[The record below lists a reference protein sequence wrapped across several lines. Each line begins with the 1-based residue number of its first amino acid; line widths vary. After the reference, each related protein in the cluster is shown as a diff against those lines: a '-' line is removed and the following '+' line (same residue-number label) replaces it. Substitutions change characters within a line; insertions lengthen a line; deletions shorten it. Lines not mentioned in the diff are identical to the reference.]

1 MSEELR
7 IEVDVKA
14 NDDSAKKTLDGLIK
28 EYTNKPLEFQV
39 KLGKFDISGISSSI
53 ARLTSDLNKLTN
65 IEFNGLN
72 KLETNLKN
80 INKLMSQQNKISN
93 NGVDVKSNAENGV
106 KRLVGDQKES
116 LKYLEELDQINKEMD
131 NMLSQYN
138 KNNEKAFKEF
148 AKKNE
153 DSLQYIDLLKNS
165 SSDKAFRNVIKYKE
179 QLDKLQKE
187 FSSLGVQAV
196 GQVSKVFE
204 LDSGEMGRRT
214 YNGGYEDIIGQS
226 SERFERAV
234 AEARKLSSKISTAK
248 SNLKKNLD
256 KISDDERDI
265 INHIEKLNK
274 NLIPV
279 ESAENHAI
287 ESQLKKMLE
296 NYLSLD
302 DLKDLDLN
310 IPNDLFIAYERFIN
324 NFKEIK
330 QEYKSVFG
338 ADEDFIKLNAF
349 DGVQNVIDNLDKATN
364 SINLDNLR
372 EKLTSAFDIDEKVIA
387 NIEKIENALKQLNNM
402 SELTQ
407 KSLFSEGVFKTGE
420 QLNLESKIKEYLNL
434 DKQINDAL
442 TKLSKAELNRSDD
455 VVASLNKEIDLLR
468 QKQALTTL
476 DLRSNG
482 GFNDEIREQIR
493 LQEELNKA
501 ISQTQ
506 QAEYKNSFIDKLHQ
520 EAKKANEEFDEIRK
534 QQEKI
539 SSFEMPEVFDTKGIK
554 SYVDYLDSAADGI
567 KRILTQ
573 NLGSPG
579 RDITTTLYGDGTE
592 VRKVVNNI
600 EKSVNQLS
608 TAYKQVDNEITR
620 LIKSREKL
628 EANRDD
634 NTAQI
639 LDKQIASWRE
649 MQQGIENAAKSAKV
663 YDQVMEKVQSTVLKN
678 KNSIDT
684 NKSQVEFKLD
694 VNHDNAIRKVNEF
707 KTKTLSNLQEL
718 ERKYKGTQMFDQVVR
733 EVEKFKTE
741 LKGLDS
747 YLENVSNVDM
757 SHLSGEFRRIN
768 QDLTQTKRDLSDMSN
783 TMKSNFFDDL
793 YDSMRTFT
801 LGNIIGDA
809 IQDGVS
815 AIKDT
820 IVNLDSA
827 LRDMMKV
834 APSSFQGTTEQLKA
848 VKNDAVE
855 VAKVVGQSSEDVI
868 QGMAKALQ
876 TGAKTMGDALEI
888 AKASATFANVG
899 DLSQG
904 QADTYIA
911 SIMSSYGG
919 MTNALKPVR
928 EEVQGMSKDYNNLTK
943 FLDLAN
949 HAGNNFAISTGDV
962 GEALMRSGSVLSE
975 FGVSMQDAIS
985 MIVGANESVQDAE
998 KVGTAIKTMATN
1010 LGGVKAAAKDGS
1022 LEMNRTAKALQ
1033 TIAGIDI
1040 YSDKQ
1045 KGEVKD
1051 MMTIL
1056 KELNVVWDDLSEDKQ
1071 LAIAES
1077 IAGKNHINTLMA
1089 MMGNWETVLQYQEDY
1104 NNGFTIGSAQREQER
1119 YLNSIEGKWNTLKE
1133 NLKNLVTTTISSDF
1147 AKGFLDG
1154 AISFTDGLN
1163 SAFKVLDQFNAVLP
1177 ATIGLITSLGQSFRV
1192 LSGNGSIELFGSGMI
1207 NGIKSFNEALKGTTI
1222 NYSTTNSGIQKL
1234 ANNQTKLSKSTIKTS
1249 DSFKQYSLR
1258 VGDASQ
1264 SIVRINREN
1273 TTLAKSQTK
1282 VAGGMKNVISSFTQ
1296 SAAGSKLAM
1305 VGTSL
1310 LNGALIGLASWGI
1323 GQAITAFDNYINR
1336 HKIAAEEA
1344 RESIDVING
1353 EIQGYQSQKKSLESI
1368 SKEYDSLAKKT
1379 NKTAS
1384 ELERFSEL
1392 KNEIANIMPELVL
1405 GYDENNDPILAM
1417 NGNVQDLIKELDRAV
1432 ESKQRLLESKE
1443 NDLGINATENIK
1455 KAVKELESSYASM
1468 NLALQGGGISANN
1481 ALSDKNW
1488 WGGEVSIKERTQKVI
1503 KALEDE
1509 EKAYNERYNEHL
1521 ANLEEYYARE
1531 QEIQKKNLNDI
1542 FKKDSY
1548 KALQDDL
1555 KGNVNSFAA
1564 LFDWGEYDLS
1574 GQKQMVRGIEDLTKA
1589 VAEGKIDL
1597 EDFNTRWQSINDTFQ
1612 NTGDIDQYNKSINE
1626 LAKELEKATG
1636 VEAGKWVEGLTQQF
1650 EGLSYADA
1658 KLNKFLQSYNSSL
1671 DQLRN
1676 GDSIAINLKK
1686 QFEELANFSDLIDSE
1701 FIATGKIDV
1710 ELLAEVKESESFKY
1724 LPQQIQT
1731 AIDGI
1736 ISDNKV
1742 TEAEQDILLRL
1753 KTIIQNEGA
1762 LDDDVSEQLNRLFQ
1776 GKSTQQEL
1784 EIGIKIGDYHIPP
1797 DLMKILNSEYEGK
1810 NTEIN
1815 FKINT
1820 ENIEKFDEIT
1830 QKHNELDGKTTE
1842 STHKINSEG
1851 AEEVKN
1857 DIDEI
1862 NKGKKELEKPTNL
1875 SINKGEL
1882 QGSVDEFNKLI
1893 EYSTKLKDGEYQI
1906 SFKSDTA
1913 DAIAQIENLKLA
1925 VNNLSNQFMQI
1936 PSTTITL
1943 NTSLAA
1949 KNLSGL
1955 IVRINQ
1961 TKEALGSLS
1970 AKNVNINTAQSAKN
1984 LSGLIARVNEYKAAA
1999 DNAKTATFN
2008 AETAQAAKN
2017 MSGLIAKINATN
2029 SAASSTKPI
2038 NFKTNATSIANQIKS
2053 LASSVRS
2060 VPTSRTITFSMRQS
2074 GSVPRIATQRSAY
2087 ALSEVNPVSMMA
2099 DDIQAQTLSMQQMT
2113 RDGVAQPIGEPV
2125 SYSNPLVSPLAM
2137 ARALNPNNVIPMLD
2151 KGVDAFKDLEDRI
2164 KRIQNELDL
2173 LGKKAEFAFGDEKI
2187 GYLKQQIT
2195 LLEEQQRLQ
2204 NRISKDMA
2212 VQQNELK
2219 YYLSQKGFTFN
2230 SSGDV
2235 TNSANKLLEMEKY
2248 VESLEKQVNNSKNE
2262 KNESLKNKYES
2273 ARKEL
2278 EKTKNV
2284 LNEYTKNNA
2293 DGVKGATKEWYEL
2306 QQQINETRIEI
2317 IKAKDEMKHFKVDI
2331 QIDKFES
2338 KIKKLSNSIN
2348 LLDKQID
2355 RAFGAKKATL
2365 LNQRLEQLKQEQQQV
2380 HNLANQYREKADIL
2394 GKFLNSQGFI
2404 IQTDGTIGNFEHL
2417 EKLKDSGIYE
2427 EIKRQLEEYIDITQ
2441 NKIPGLQ
2448 EDWWDLMEAID
2459 ESRIAIL
2466 EAKSEMENMILEIN
2480 VSKLENA
2487 LKKIRSE
2494 ISRLDKEINK
2504 AFGSKKEGLLNDKI
2518 DKLKEEQNK
2527 INQLA
2532 NQYREAA
2539 KKIAQFLNSK
2549 GFIIHP
2555 DGSIGNPEFLLQF
2568 KDDPALMQYLK
2579 DQIDQYNKLQGQIAD
2594 LGDDWQGLQDD
2605 IYDTQEAIEE
2615 ARKELEKFIKEA
2627 KIDAL
2632 LDQFNDL
2639 AHRLD
2644 IIDKKLKHATGKDK
2658 LDLMSEKLEI
2668 IKQQQIELQKH
2679 WEFFNNQ
2686 KNTLQMELGQLGF
2699 KFDND
2704 GDITNYVEQLEI
2716 IANSSSDFEEVK
2728 EKLEEYFDLQNNRL
2742 PDIES
2747 DWLDLENA
2755 YKDALKE
2762 QLNTTKEIEEKITE
2776 IYKKQINDRIDAMNK
2791 ETDEKVKN
2799 LKKQQEAYNK
2809 YREEANY
2816 KDEYEDKLSNIND
2829 IQRQLDIAMRDT
2841 SLQGQKKVKELQK
2854 LLADAQKDLDKFTQ
2868 DKIDSD
2874 VNDAFEA
2881 EADRITESNKNAI
2894 EQLEKEWSD
2903 SKIAEMVSQ
2912 AISSGIFEGI
2922 DGKVSSLQ
2930 DAMLE
2935 FAEST
2940 GELFGVM
2947 GTVIKSELIT
2957 NLGIAMETFRD
2968 LDNILKGLDLDKF
2981 STLSN
2986 TVKLDLSAANNV
2998 SPAKSSNVEFNAPLI
3013 NIEGNVNKDVME
3025 DLKTYQ
3031 NQITKD
3037 IIKQISSSIR

>member
-116 LKYLEELDQINKEMD
+116 LKYLEELDQISKEMD

-148 AKKNE
+148 AKRNE

-165 SSDKAFRNVIKYKE
+165 SSEKAFRNVIKYKE

-279 ESAENHAI
+279 ESTENHAI
-287 ESQLKKMLE
+287 ESQLKQMLE

-324 NFKEIK
+324 NLKEMK

-349 DGVQNVIDNLDKATN
+349 DGVQNVIDNLEKATN
-364 SINLDNLR
+364 NINLDNLR
-372 EKLTSAFDIDEKVIA
+372 EKLTNAFDIDEKVIA
-387 NIEKIENALKQLNNM
+387 NIEKIENALKQLNSM

-442 TKLSKAELNRSDD
+442 TKLSRAELNRSDD

-468 QKQALTTL
+468 QKQSLTTL
-476 DLRSNG
+476 DLRSNS
-482 GFNDEIREQIR
+482 GFNDKIREQVK
-493 LQEELNKA
+493 LQEQLNRA

-539 SSFEMPEVFDTKGIK
+539 SNFEMPEVFDTNGIK

-620 LIKSREKL
+620 LVKSKDKL
-628 EANRDD
+628 EASGD
-634 NTAQI
+634 NKTAQI
-639 LDKQIASWRE
+639 LEKQIVSWKE

-663 YDQVMEKVQSTVLKN
+663 YDQVMEKVQNTVLKN
-678 KNSIDT
+678 SNSIDA
-684 NKSQVEFKLD
+684 NRSQVEVRLD
-694 VNHDNAIRKVNEF
+694 VNHDNAVRKVNEF
-707 KTKTLSNLQEL
+707 KTKMLSNLQEL

-741 LKGLDS
+741 LRGLDS

-876 TGAKTMGDALEI
+876 TGVKTMGDALEI

-899 DLSQG
+899 DLSQD

-1040 YSDKQ
+1040 YSNKQ
-1045 KGEVKD
+1045 KGEIKD

-1192 LSGNGSIELFGSGMI
+1192 LSGNGSIGLFGSGMI
-1207 NGIKSFNEALKGTTI
+1207 NGIKSFNKALKGTTI
-1222 NYSTTNSGIQKL
+1222 NYSATNNGVQKL
-1234 ANNQTKLSKSTIKTS
+1234 STNQVKLSKSTTKTS

-1258 VGDASQ
+1258 VGDTSQ

-1273 TTLAKSQTK
+1273 TTLAKSQTQ
-1282 VAGGMKNVISSFTQ
+1282 VAGGMKNVISSFAQ

-1336 HKIAAEEA
+1336 HEIAAEKA

-1384 ELERFSEL
+1384 EIERFSEL

-1455 KAVKELESSYASM
+1455 KVAKELESSYTSM
-1468 NLALQGGGISANN
+1468 KLALQGGSITSNN

-1488 WGGEVSIKERTQKVI
+1488 WGGEASIKERTQKVI

-1531 QEIQKKNLNDI
+1531 QEIQKKNLNEI

-1548 KALQDDL
+1548 KDLQDDL

-1636 VEAGKWVEGLTQQF
+1636 VEAGKWVEGLNQQF

-1686 QFEELANFSDLIDSE
+1686 QFEELTRFSDLIDSE

-1820 ENIEKFDEIT
+1820 ENIEKLDEIT
-1830 QKHNELDGKTTE
+1830 QKRDELNGSITESTHKVKTEGTEELEKTNEMHDGSNGKITE

-1857 DIDEI
+1857 DIAEI
-1862 NKGKKELEKPTNL
+1862 NQSKKELEKPTNL

-1961 TKEALGSLS
+1961 TKEALGNLS
-1970 AKNVNINTAQSAKN
+1970 SKNVNINTAQSAKN
-1984 LSGLIARVNEYKAAA
+1984 LSGLITRVNEYKAAA

-2017 MSGLIAKINATN
+2017 MSGLISKINATN
-2029 SAASSTKPI
+2029 TAAGSTKTI
-2038 NFKTNATSIANQIKS
+2038 NFKTNATSVANQVKS
-2053 LASSVRS
+2053 LASAVKS
-2060 VPTSRTITFSMRQS
+2060 VPNGKTITYSIKTN
-2074 GSVPRIATQRSAY
+2074 GSVPKVSSPRSVFAMEGQGESLASVTSYDATSVDSESLMSAR
-2087 ALSEVNPVSMMA
+2087 ASSSEMLVSANPVAS
-2099 DDIQAQTLSMQQMT
+2099 
-2113 RDGVAQPIGEPV
+2113 
-2125 SYSNPLVSPLAM
+2125 
-2137 ARALNPNNVIPMLD
+2137 PMLRKISSTD
-2151 KGVDAFKDLEDRI
+2151 AKNMFDYDVDIFKKLENSLKKI
-2164 KRIQNELDL
+2164 SNELDIIS
-2173 LGKKAEFAFGDEKI
+2173 KKSENAFGQEKI
-2187 GYLKQQIT
+2187 NYLQKQIELLKQQ
-2195 LLEEQQRLQ
+2195 QQLQ
-2204 NRISKDMA
+2204 HSLAEDMR
-2212 VQQNELK
+2212 VQQDVLK
-2219 YYLSQKGFTFN
+2219 KYLLGKGFTFDAEDN
-2230 SSGDV
+2230 ISNYSQ
-2235 TNSANKLLEMEKY
+2235 KLLAYEKY
-2248 VESLEKQVNNSKNE
+2248 VKSLENKANSNKNNDKIQAQYDGAKKDLDEIKNALNSYLDLTFSKIPNASKE
-2262 KNESLKNKYES
+2262 WWDMEESIKDCVSEIEQLKISLKNIDASINIGKYEG
-2273 ARKEL
+2273 
-2278 EKTKNV
+2278 T
-2284 LNEYTKNNA
+2284 LNKVQRE
-2293 DGVKGATKEWYEL
+2293 
-2306 QQQINETRIEI
+2306 INRLDEDIE
-2317 IKAKDEMKHFKVDI
+2317 
-2331 QIDKFES
+2331 
-2338 KIKKLSNSIN
+2338 
-2348 LLDKQID
+2348 
-2355 RAFGAKKATL
+2355 RAFGKRKEELIQKKIEL
-2365 LNQRLEQLKQEQQQV
+2365 IRQEQQEL
-2380 HNLANQYREKADIL
+2380 HKLANSYRDQARTYGEYL
-2394 GKFLNSQGFI
+2394 SGFGFKFDSSGMITN
-2404 IQTDGTIGNFEHL
+2404 L
-2417 EKLKDSGIYE
+2417 ENIKNLTNDARYE
-2427 EIKRQLEEYIDITQ
+2427 VIKEALEEYINLTQ
-2441 NKIPGLQ
+2441 SKIPNLS
-2448 EDWWDLMEAID
+2448 EEWWDLQDSI
-2459 ESRIAIL
+2459 ES
-2466 EAKSEMENMILEIN
+2466 
-2480 VSKLENA
+2480 SK
-2487 LKKIRSE
+2487 
-2494 ISRLDKEINK
+2494 DK
-2504 AFGSKKEGLLNDKI
+2504 
-2518 DKLKEEQNK
+2518 
-2527 INQLA
+2527 
-2532 NQYREAA
+2532 
-2539 KKIAQFLNSK
+2539 
-2549 GFIIHP
+2549 
-2555 DGSIGNPEFLLQF
+2555 
-2568 KDDPALMQYLK
+2568 
-2579 DQIDQYNKLQGQIAD
+2579 
-2594 LGDDWQGLQDD
+2594 
-2605 IYDTQEAIEE
+2605 IEE

-2716 IANSSSDFEEVK
+2716 LANSSSDFEEVK

-2762 QLNTTKEIEEKITE
+2762 QLNTTKEIEDKITE
-2776 IYKKQINDRIDAMNK
+2776 MYKKQINDRIDAMNK

-2854 LLADAQKDLDKFTQ
+2854 LLADAQKDLDKLTQ

-2881 EADRITESNKNAI
+2881 ETDRITESNKNTI

-2922 DGKVSSLQ
+2922 DGEISNLQ

-2957 NLGIAMETFRD
+2957 NLGIAMEAFRD

-2981 STLSN
+2981 ATLSN
-2986 TVKLDLSAANNV
+2986 TVKLDLSAANV

-3013 NIEGNVNKDVME
+3013 NIEGNVNNDVME

-3031 NQITKD
+3031 DQLTKD

>member
-116 LKYLEELDQINKEMD
+116 LKYLEELDQISKEMD

-148 AKKNE
+148 AKRNE

-165 SSDKAFRNVIKYKE
+165 SSEKAFRNVIKYKE

-279 ESAENHAI
+279 ESTENHAI
-287 ESQLKKMLE
+287 ESQLKQMLE

-324 NFKEIK
+324 NLKEMK

-349 DGVQNVIDNLDKATN
+349 DGVQNVIDNLEKATN
-364 SINLDNLR
+364 NINLDNLR
-372 EKLTSAFDIDEKVIA
+372 EKLTNAFDIDEKVIA
-387 NIEKIENALKQLNNM
+387 NIEKIENALKQLNSM

-442 TKLSKAELNRSDD
+442 TKLSRAELNRSDD

-468 QKQALTTL
+468 QKQSLTTL
-476 DLRSNG
+476 DLRSNS
-482 GFNDEIREQIR
+482 GFNDEIREQVK
-493 LQEELNKA
+493 LQEQLNRA

-539 SSFEMPEVFDTKGIK
+539 SNFEMPEVFDTNGIK

-620 LIKSREKL
+620 LVKSKDKL
-628 EANRDD
+628 EASGD
-634 NTAQI
+634 NKTAQI
-639 LDKQIASWRE
+639 LEKQIVSWKE

-663 YDQVMEKVQSTVLKN
+663 YDQVMEKVQNTVLKN
-678 KNSIDT
+678 SNSIDA
-684 NKSQVEFKLD
+684 NRSQVEVRLD
-694 VNHDNAIRKVNEF
+694 VNHDNAVRKVNEF
-707 KTKTLSNLQEL
+707 KTKMLSNLQEL

-741 LKGLDS
+741 LRGLDS

-876 TGAKTMGDALEI
+876 TGVKTMGDALEI

-899 DLSQG
+899 DLSQD

-1040 YSDKQ
+1040 YSNKQ
-1045 KGEVKD
+1045 KGEIKD

-1192 LSGNGSIELFGSGMI
+1192 LSGNGSIGLFGSGMI
-1207 NGIKSFNEALKGTTI
+1207 NGIKSFNKALKGTTI
-1222 NYSTTNSGIQKL
+1222 NYSATNNGVQKL
-1234 ANNQTKLSKSTIKTS
+1234 STNQVKLSKSTTKTS

-1258 VGDASQ
+1258 VGDTSQ

-1273 TTLAKSQTK
+1273 TTLAKSQTQ
-1282 VAGGMKNVISSFTQ
+1282 VAGGMKNVISSFAQ

-1336 HKIAAEEA
+1336 HEIAAEKA

-1384 ELERFSEL
+1384 EIERFSEL

-1455 KAVKELESSYASM
+1455 KVAKELESSYTSM
-1468 NLALQGGGISANN
+1468 KLALQGGSITSNN

-1488 WGGEVSIKERTQKVI
+1488 WGGEASIKERTQKVI

-1531 QEIQKKNLNDI
+1531 QEIQKKNLNEI

-1548 KALQDDL
+1548 KDLQDDL

-1636 VEAGKWVEGLTQQF
+1636 VEAGKWVEGLNQQF

-1686 QFEELANFSDLIDSE
+1686 QFEELTRFSDLIDSE

-1820 ENIEKFDEIT
+1820 ENIEKLDEIT
-1830 QKHNELDGKTTE
+1830 QKRDELNGSITESTHKVKTEGTEELEKTNEMHDGSNGKITE

-1857 DIDEI
+1857 DIAEI
-1862 NKGKKELEKPTNL
+1862 NQSKKELEKPTNL

-1961 TKEALGSLS
+1961 TKEALGNLS
-1970 AKNVNINTAQSAKN
+1970 SKNVNINTAQSAKN
-1984 LSGLIARVNEYKAAA
+1984 LSGLITRVNEYKAAA

-2017 MSGLIAKINATN
+2017 MSGLISKINATN
-2029 SAASSTKPI
+2029 TAAGSTKTI
-2038 NFKTNATSIANQIKS
+2038 NFKTNATSVANQVKS
-2053 LASSVRS
+2053 LASAVKS
-2060 VPTSRTITFSMRQS
+2060 VPNGKTITYSIKTN
-2074 GSVPRIATQRSAY
+2074 GSVPKVSSPRSVFAMEGQGESLASVASYDATSVDSESLMSAR
-2087 ALSEVNPVSMMA
+2087 ASSSEMLVSANPVAS
-2099 DDIQAQTLSMQQMT
+2099 
-2113 RDGVAQPIGEPV
+2113 
-2125 SYSNPLVSPLAM
+2125 
-2137 ARALNPNNVIPMLD
+2137 PMLRKISSTD
-2151 KGVDAFKDLEDRI
+2151 AKNMFDYDVDIFKKLENSLKKI
-2164 KRIQNELDL
+2164 SNELDIIS
-2173 LGKKAEFAFGDEKI
+2173 KKSENAFGQEKI
-2187 GYLKQQIT
+2187 NYLQKQIELLKQQ
-2195 LLEEQQRLQ
+2195 QQLQ
-2204 NRISKDMA
+2204 HSLAEDMR
-2212 VQQNELK
+2212 VQQDVLK
-2219 YYLSQKGFTFN
+2219 KYLLGKGFTFDAEDN
-2230 SSGDV
+2230 ISNYSQ
-2235 TNSANKLLEMEKY
+2235 KLLAYEKY
-2248 VESLEKQVNNSKNE
+2248 VKSLENKANSNKNNDKIQAQYDGAKKDLDEIKNALNSYLDLIFSKIPNASKE
-2262 KNESLKNKYES
+2262 WWDMEESIKDCVSEIEQLKISLKNIDASINIGKYEG
-2273 ARKEL
+2273 
-2278 EKTKNV
+2278 T
-2284 LNEYTKNNA
+2284 LNKVQRE
-2293 DGVKGATKEWYEL
+2293 
-2306 QQQINETRIEI
+2306 INRLDEDIE
-2317 IKAKDEMKHFKVDI
+2317 
-2331 QIDKFES
+2331 
-2338 KIKKLSNSIN
+2338 
-2348 LLDKQID
+2348 
-2355 RAFGAKKATL
+2355 RAFGKRKEELIQKKIEL
-2365 LNQRLEQLKQEQQQV
+2365 IRQEQQEL
-2380 HNLANQYREKADIL
+2380 HKLANSYRDQARTYGEYL
-2394 GKFLNSQGFI
+2394 SGFGFKFDSSGMITN
-2404 IQTDGTIGNFEHL
+2404 L
-2417 EKLKDSGIYE
+2417 ENIKNLTNDARYE
-2427 EIKRQLEEYIDITQ
+2427 VIKEALEEYINLTQ
-2441 NKIPGLQ
+2441 SKIPNLS
-2448 EDWWDLMEAID
+2448 EEWWDLQDSI
-2459 ESRIAIL
+2459 ES
-2466 EAKSEMENMILEIN
+2466 
-2480 VSKLENA
+2480 SK
-2487 LKKIRSE
+2487 
-2494 ISRLDKEINK
+2494 DK
-2504 AFGSKKEGLLNDKI
+2504 
-2518 DKLKEEQNK
+2518 
-2527 INQLA
+2527 
-2532 NQYREAA
+2532 
-2539 KKIAQFLNSK
+2539 
-2549 GFIIHP
+2549 
-2555 DGSIGNPEFLLQF
+2555 
-2568 KDDPALMQYLK
+2568 
-2579 DQIDQYNKLQGQIAD
+2579 
-2594 LGDDWQGLQDD
+2594 
-2605 IYDTQEAIEE
+2605 IEE

-2716 IANSSSDFEEVK
+2716 LANSSSDFEEVK

-2762 QLNTTKEIEEKITE
+2762 QLNTTKEIEDKITE
-2776 IYKKQINDRIDAMNK
+2776 MYKKQINDRIDAMNK

-2854 LLADAQKDLDKFTQ
+2854 LLADAQKDLDKLTQ

-2881 EADRITESNKNAI
+2881 ETDRITESNKNTI

-2922 DGKVSSLQ
+2922 DGEISNLQ

-2957 NLGIAMETFRD
+2957 NLGIAMEAFRD

-2981 STLSN
+2981 ATLSN
-2986 TVKLDLSAANNV
+2986 TVKLDLSAANV

-3013 NIEGNVNKDVME
+3013 NIEGNVNNDVME

-3031 NQITKD
+3031 DQLTKD

>member
-14 NDDSAKKTLDGLIK
+14 KDDSAKNTLDGLIK
-28 EYTNKPLEFQV
+28 EYNNKPLEFQV

-80 INKLMSQQNKISN
+80 INKLMS
-93 NGVDVKSNAENGV
+93 
-106 KRLVGDQKES
+106 
-116 LKYLEELDQINKEMD
+116 
-131 NMLSQYN
+131 
-138 KNNEKAFKEF
+138 
-148 AKKNE
+148 
-153 DSLQYIDLLKNS
+153 
-165 SSDKAFRNVIKYKE
+165 
-179 QLDKLQKE
+179 
-187 FSSLGVQAV
+187 
-196 GQVSKVFE
+196 
-204 LDSGEMGRRT
+204 
-214 YNGGYEDIIGQS
+214 
-226 SERFERAV
+226 
-234 AEARKLSSKISTAK
+234 
-248 SNLKKNLD
+248 
-256 KISDDERDI
+256 
-265 INHIEKLNK
+265 
-274 NLIPV
+274 
-279 ESAENHAI
+279 
-287 ESQLKKMLE
+287 
-296 NYLSLD
+296 
-302 DLKDLDLN
+302 
-310 IPNDLFIAYERFIN
+310 
-324 NFKEIK
+324 
-330 QEYKSVFG
+330 
-338 ADEDFIKLNAF
+338 
-349 DGVQNVIDNLDKATN
+349 
-364 SINLDNLR
+364 
-372 EKLTSAFDIDEKVIA
+372 
-387 NIEKIENALKQLNNM
+387 
-402 SELTQ
+402 
-407 KSLFSEGVFKTGE
+407 
-420 QLNLESKIKEYLNL
+420 
-434 DKQINDAL
+434 
-442 TKLSKAELNRSDD
+442 
-455 VVASLNKEIDLLR
+455 
-468 QKQALTTL
+468 
-476 DLRSNG
+476 
-482 GFNDEIREQIR
+482 
-493 LQEELNKA
+493 
-501 ISQTQ
+501 
-506 QAEYKNSFIDKLHQ
+506 
-520 EAKKANEEFDEIRK
+520 

-620 LIKSREKL
+620 LVKSKDKL
-628 EANRDD
+628 EASGD
-634 NTAQI
+634 NKTAQI
-639 LDKQIASWRE
+639 LEKQIVSWKE

-663 YDQVMEKVQSTVLKN
+663 YDQVMEKVQNTVLKN
-678 KNSIDT
+678 SNSIDT

-694 VNHDNAIRKVNEF
+694 VNHDNAVRKVNEF
-707 KTKTLSNLQEL
+707 KTKMLSNLQEL

-747 YLENVSNVDM
+747 YLENVSKVDM

-1040 YSDKQ
+1040 YSNKQ
-1045 KGEVKD
+1045 KGEIKD

-1234 ANNQTKLSKSTIKTS
+1234 ANNQTKLSKSTTKTS

-1392 KNEIANIMPELVL
+1392 KNEIANIMPELVI

-1455 KAVKELESSYASM
+1455 KAAKELESSYTSM
-1468 NLALQGGGISANN
+1468 KLALQGGSITSNN

-1531 QEIQKKNLNDI
+1531 QEIQKKNLNEI

-1636 VEAGKWVEGLTQQF
+1636 VEAGKWVEGLNQQF

-1676 GDSIAINLKK
+1676 GDSLAINLKK
-1686 QFEELANFSDLIDSE
+1686 QFEELARFSDLIDSE

-1820 ENIEKFDEIT
+1820 ENIEKLDEIT
-1830 QKHNELDGKTTE
+1830 QKRDELNGSITESTHKVKTEGTEELEKTNEIHDGSNGKITE

-1961 TKEALGSLS
+1961 TKEALGNLS
-1970 AKNVNINTAQSAKN
+1970 SKDVNINTAQSAKN
-1984 LSGLIARVNEYKAAA
+1984 LSGLITRVNEYKAAA

-2029 SAASSTKPI
+2029 TAAGSTKTI
-2038 NFKTNATSIANQIKS
+2038 NFKTNATSVANQVKS
-2053 LASSVRS
+2053 LASAVKS
-2060 VPTSRTITFSMRQS
+2060 VPNGKTITYSIKTN
-2074 GSVPRIATQRSAY
+2074 GSVPKVSSPRSVFTMEGQGESLASVASYDATSVDSESLMSAR
-2087 ALSEVNPVSMMA
+2087 ASSSEM
-2099 DDIQAQTLSMQQMT
+2099 
-2113 RDGVAQPIGEPV
+2113 
-2125 SYSNPLVSPLAM
+2125 LVSA
-2137 ARALNPNNVIPMLD
+2137 NPIASPMLRKISSTD
-2151 KGVDAFKDLEDRI
+2151 AKNMFDYDVDIFKKLENSLKKI
-2164 KRIQNELDL
+2164 SNELDIIS
-2173 LGKKAEFAFGDEKI
+2173 KKSENAFGQEKI
-2187 GYLKQQIT
+2187 NYLQKQIELLKQQ
-2195 LLEEQQRLQ
+2195 QQLQ
-2204 NRISKDMA
+2204 HSLAEDMR
-2212 VQQNELK
+2212 VQQDVLK
-2219 YYLSQKGFTFN
+2219 NYLLGKGFTFDAEDN
-2230 SSGDV
+2230 ISNYSQ
-2235 TNSANKLLEMEKY
+2235 KLLAYEKY
-2248 VESLEKQVNNSKNE
+2248 VKSLENKANSNKDNDKIQAQYDGAKKDLDEIKNALNSYLDLTFSKIPNASKE
-2262 KNESLKNKYES
+2262 WWDMEESIKDCISEIEQLKISLKNIDASINIGKYEG
-2273 ARKEL
+2273 
-2278 EKTKNV
+2278 T
-2284 LNEYTKNNA
+2284 LNKVQRE
-2293 DGVKGATKEWYEL
+2293 
-2306 QQQINETRIEI
+2306 INRLDEDIE
-2317 IKAKDEMKHFKVDI
+2317 
-2331 QIDKFES
+2331 
-2338 KIKKLSNSIN
+2338 
-2348 LLDKQID
+2348 
-2355 RAFGAKKATL
+2355 RAFGKRKEELIQKKIEL
-2365 LNQRLEQLKQEQQQV
+2365 IRQEQQEL
-2380 HNLANQYREKADIL
+2380 HKLANSYRDQARTYGEYL
-2394 GKFLNSQGFI
+2394 SGFGFKFDSSGMITN
-2404 IQTDGTIGNFEHL
+2404 L
-2417 EKLKDSGIYE
+2417 ENIKNLTNDARYE
-2427 EIKRQLEEYIDITQ
+2427 VIKEALEEYINLTQ
-2441 NKIPGLQ
+2441 SKIPNLS
-2448 EDWWDLMEAID
+2448 EEWWDLQDSI
-2459 ESRIAIL
+2459 ES
-2466 EAKSEMENMILEIN
+2466 AK
-2480 VSKLENA
+2480 
-2487 LKKIRSE
+2487 
-2494 ISRLDKEINK
+2494 DK
-2504 AFGSKKEGLLNDKI
+2504 
-2518 DKLKEEQNK
+2518 
-2527 INQLA
+2527 
-2532 NQYREAA
+2532 
-2539 KKIAQFLNSK
+2539 
-2549 GFIIHP
+2549 
-2555 DGSIGNPEFLLQF
+2555 
-2568 KDDPALMQYLK
+2568 
-2579 DQIDQYNKLQGQIAD
+2579 
-2594 LGDDWQGLQDD
+2594 
-2605 IYDTQEAIEE
+2605 IEE
-2615 ARKELEKFIKEA
+2615 ARKELEKFLEEA
-2627 KIDAL
+2627 KIDVL
-2632 LDQFNDL
+2632 VDEFNDL
-2639 AHRLD
+2639 AHKIDL
-2644 IIDKKLKHATGKDK
+2644 IDKKLKHATGKDK
-2658 LDLMSEKLEI
+2658 LDLMSEKLEL
-2668 IKQQQIELQKH
+2668 IKKQQIEVQKH
-2679 WEFFNNQ
+2679 LEFYNS
-2686 KNTLQMELGQLGF
+2686 KKSSLQGYLGGLGF
-2699 KFDND
+2699 EFDSD
-2704 GDITNYVEQLEI
+2704 GDITNYVQQLEK

-2728 EKLEEYFDLQNNRL
+2728 EKLEEYFKIQNDEL
-2742 PDIES
+2742 PGLES
-2747 DWLDLENA
+2747 EWQDLENA
-2755 YKDALKE
+2755 YKDTLKE
-2762 QLNTTKEIEEKITE
+2762 QLETTQEIEKKITE
-2776 IYKKQINDRIDAMNK
+2776 IYKKQIEDRIDAMNK

-2799 LKKQQEAYNK
+2799 LKKQQDAYNQ
-2809 YREEANY
+2809 YRDEVDY
-2816 KDEYEDKLSNIND
+2816 KNEYEDKLSEIND
-2829 IQRQLDIAMRDT
+2829 IQRQLDIAMRDS

-2922 DGKVSSLQ
+2922 DGEISNLQ

-2968 LDNILKGLDLDKF
+2968 LDSILKGLNLDKF
-2981 STLSN
+2981 ATLSN
-2986 TVKLDLSAANNV
+2986 TVKLDLSAANV

-3013 NIEGNVNKDVME
+3013 NIEGNVNNDVME
-3025 DLKTYQ
+3025 NLKTYQ
-3031 NQITKD
+3031 DQITKD

>member
-14 NDDSAKKTLDGLIK
+14 KDDSAKNTLDGLIK
-28 EYTNKPLEFQV
+28 EYNNKPLEFQV

-106 KRLVGDQKES
+106 KRLLGDQKES
-116 LKYLEELDQINKEMD
+116 LRHLEELDQISKEMD
-131 NMLSQYN
+131 SMLSQYN

-165 SSDKAFRNVIKYKE
+165 SSEKAFRNVIKYKE

-187 FSSLGVQAV
+187 FSSLGVQTV

-248 SNLKKNLD
+248 SNIKKNLD
-256 KISDDERDI
+256 KISDDEKEI
-265 INHIEKLNK
+265 IDHIENLSK

-279 ESAENHAI
+279 DSTENHAI
-287 ESQLKKMLE
+287 ESQLKQMLE

-310 IPNDLFIAYERFIN
+310 IPNDLFIAYERFIK
-324 NFKEIK
+324 NFKEMK

-349 DGVQNVIDNLDKATN
+349 DGVQNVIDNLEKATN
-364 SINLDNLR
+364 NINLDNLR
-372 EKLTSAFDIDEKVIA
+372 EKLTNAFDIDEKVIA
-387 NIEKIENALKQLNNM
+387 NIEKIENALKQLNSM

-420 QLNLESKIKEYLNL
+420 QLNLENKIKEYLNL
-434 DKQINDAL
+434 DKQINDAF
-442 TKLSKAELNRSDD
+442 TKLSKAELNRSND

-482 GFNDEIREQIR
+482 GFNDETREQIR

-620 LIKSREKL
+620 LVKSKDKL
-628 EANRDD
+628 EASGD
-634 NTAQI
+634 NKTAQI
-639 LDKQIASWRE
+639 LEKQIVSWKE

-663 YDQVMEKVQSTVLKN
+663 YDQVMEKVQNTVLKN
-678 KNSIDT
+678 SNSIDT

-694 VNHDNAIRKVNEF
+694 VNHDNAVRKVNEF
-707 KTKTLSNLQEL
+707 KTKMLSNLQEL

-733 EVEKFKTE
+733 EVEKFETE

-747 YLENVSNVDM
+747 YLENVSKVDM

-1040 YSDKQ
+1040 YSNKQ
-1045 KGEVKD
+1045 KGEIKD

-1234 ANNQTKLSKSTIKTS
+1234 ANNQTKLSKSTTKTS

-1392 KNEIANIMPELVL
+1392 KNEIANIMPELVI

-1455 KAVKELESSYASM
+1455 KAAKELESSYTSM
-1468 NLALQGGGISANN
+1468 KLALQGGSITSNN

-1531 QEIQKKNLNDI
+1531 QEIQKKNLNEI

-1636 VEAGKWVEGLTQQF
+1636 VEAGKWVEGLNQQF

-1676 GDSIAINLKK
+1676 GDSLAINLKK
-1686 QFEELANFSDLIDSE
+1686 QFEELARFSDLIDSE

-1820 ENIEKFDEIT
+1820 ENIEKLDEIT
-1830 QKHNELDGKTTE
+1830 QKRDELNGSITESTHKVKTEGTEELEKTNEIHDGSNGKITE

-1949 KNLSGL
+1949 KNLSEL

-1961 TKEALGSLS
+1961 TKEALGNLS
-1970 AKNVNINTAQSAKN
+1970 SKDVNINTAQSAKN
-1984 LSGLIARVNEYKAAA
+1984 LSGLITRVNEYKAAA

-2029 SAASSTKPI
+2029 TAAGSTKTI
-2038 NFKTNATSIANQIKS
+2038 NFKTNATSVANQVKS
-2053 LASSVRS
+2053 LASAVKS
-2060 VPTSRTITFSMRQS
+2060 VPNGKTITYSIKTN
-2074 GSVPRIATQRSAY
+2074 GSVPKVSSPRSVFTMEGQGESLASVASYDATSVDSESLMSAR
-2087 ALSEVNPVSMMA
+2087 ASSSEM
-2099 DDIQAQTLSMQQMT
+2099 
-2113 RDGVAQPIGEPV
+2113 
-2125 SYSNPLVSPLAM
+2125 LVSA
-2137 ARALNPNNVIPMLD
+2137 NPIASPMLRKISSTD
-2151 KGVDAFKDLEDRI
+2151 AKNMFDYDVDIFKKLENSLKKI
-2164 KRIQNELDL
+2164 SNELDIIS
-2173 LGKKAEFAFGDEKI
+2173 KKSENAFGQEKI
-2187 GYLKQQIT
+2187 NYLQKQIELLKQQ
-2195 LLEEQQRLQ
+2195 QQLQ
-2204 NRISKDMA
+2204 HSLAEDMR
-2212 VQQNELK
+2212 VQQDVLK
-2219 YYLSQKGFTFN
+2219 NYLLGKGFTFDAEDN
-2230 SSGDV
+2230 ISNYSQ
-2235 TNSANKLLEMEKY
+2235 KLLAYEKY
-2248 VESLEKQVNNSKNE
+2248 VKSLENKANSNKDNDKIQAQYDGAKKDLDEIKNALNSYLDLTFSKIPNASKE
-2262 KNESLKNKYES
+2262 WWDMEESIKDCISEIEQLKISLKNIDASINIGKYEG
-2273 ARKEL
+2273 
-2278 EKTKNV
+2278 T
-2284 LNEYTKNNA
+2284 LNKVQRE
-2293 DGVKGATKEWYEL
+2293 
-2306 QQQINETRIEI
+2306 INRLDEDIE
-2317 IKAKDEMKHFKVDI
+2317 
-2331 QIDKFES
+2331 
-2338 KIKKLSNSIN
+2338 
-2348 LLDKQID
+2348 
-2355 RAFGAKKATL
+2355 RAFGKRKEELIQKKIEL
-2365 LNQRLEQLKQEQQQV
+2365 IRQEQQEL
-2380 HNLANQYREKADIL
+2380 HKLANSYRDQARTYGEYL
-2394 GKFLNSQGFI
+2394 SGFGFKFDSSGMITN
-2404 IQTDGTIGNFEHL
+2404 L
-2417 EKLKDSGIYE
+2417 ENIKNLTNDARYE
-2427 EIKRQLEEYIDITQ
+2427 VIKEALEEYINLTQ
-2441 NKIPGLQ
+2441 SKIPNLS
-2448 EDWWDLMEAID
+2448 EEWWDLQDSI
-2459 ESRIAIL
+2459 ES
-2466 EAKSEMENMILEIN
+2466 AK
-2480 VSKLENA
+2480 
-2487 LKKIRSE
+2487 
-2494 ISRLDKEINK
+2494 DK
-2504 AFGSKKEGLLNDKI
+2504 
-2518 DKLKEEQNK
+2518 
-2527 INQLA
+2527 
-2532 NQYREAA
+2532 
-2539 KKIAQFLNSK
+2539 
-2549 GFIIHP
+2549 
-2555 DGSIGNPEFLLQF
+2555 
-2568 KDDPALMQYLK
+2568 
-2579 DQIDQYNKLQGQIAD
+2579 
-2594 LGDDWQGLQDD
+2594 
-2605 IYDTQEAIEE
+2605 IEE
-2615 ARKELEKFIKEA
+2615 ARKELEKFLEEA
-2627 KIDAL
+2627 KIDVL
-2632 LDQFNDL
+2632 VDEFNDL
-2639 AHRLD
+2639 AHKIDL
-2644 IIDKKLKHATGKDK
+2644 IDKKLKHATGKDK
-2658 LDLMSEKLEI
+2658 LDLMSEKLEL
-2668 IKQQQIELQKH
+2668 IKKQQIEVQKH
-2679 WEFFNNQ
+2679 LEFYNS
-2686 KNTLQMELGQLGF
+2686 KKSSLQGYLGGLGF
-2699 KFDND
+2699 EFDSD
-2704 GDITNYVEQLEI
+2704 GDITNYVQQLEK

-2728 EKLEEYFDLQNNRL
+2728 EKLEEYFKIQNDEL
-2742 PDIES
+2742 PGLES
-2747 DWLDLENA
+2747 EWQDLENA
-2755 YKDALKE
+2755 YKDTLKE
-2762 QLNTTKEIEEKITE
+2762 QLETTQEIEKKITE
-2776 IYKKQINDRIDAMNK
+2776 IYKKQIEDRIDAMNK

-2799 LKKQQEAYNK
+2799 LKKQQDAYNQ
-2809 YREEANY
+2809 YRDEVDY
-2816 KDEYEDKLSNIND
+2816 KNEYEDKLSEIND
-2829 IQRQLDIAMRDT
+2829 IQRQLDIAMRDS

-2922 DGKVSSLQ
+2922 DGEISNLQ

-2968 LDNILKGLDLDKF
+2968 LDSILKGLNLDKF
-2981 STLSN
+2981 ATLSN
-2986 TVKLDLSAANNV
+2986 TVKLDLSAANV

-3013 NIEGNVNKDVME
+3013 NIEGNVNNDVME
-3025 DLKTYQ
+3025 NLKTYQ
-3031 NQITKD
+3031 DQITKD

>member
-7 IEVDVKA
+7 IEVDVQAK
-14 NDDSAKKTLDGLIK
+14 DDSAKKTLDGLIK
-28 EYTNKPLEFQV
+28 EYNNKPLEFQV

-93 NGVDVKSNAENGV
+93 SSVDVKNNTENGV

-116 LKYLEELDQINKEMD
+116 LKYLEELDQISKEMD

-153 DSLQYIDLLKNS
+153 ESLQYIDLLKNS
-165 SSDKAFRNVIKYKE
+165 SSEKAFKNVIKYKE

-196 GQVSKVFE
+196 GQVSKAFE

-310 IPNDLFIAYERFIN
+310 IPNDLFIAYERFVN

-364 SINLDNLR
+364 SVNLDNLR
-372 EKLTSAFDIDEKVIA
+372 EKLTNAFDIDEKVIA

-539 SSFEMPEVFDTKGIK
+539 SDFEMPEIFDTKGIK

-579 RDITTTLYGDGTE
+579 RDMVTTLYGDGTE

-694 VNHDNAIRKVNEF
+694 VNHDNAVRKVNEF
-707 KTKTLSNLQEL
+707 KTKMLSNLQEL

-741 LKGLDS
+741 LRGLDS

-899 DLSQG
+899 DLSQD

-949 HAGNNFAISTGDV
+949 HAGNNFSISTGDV

-1022 LEMNRTAKALQ
+1022 LEMNRTAKSLK

-1040 YSDKQ
+1040 YSNKQ

-1104 NNGFTIGSAQREQER
+1104 NNGFTIGSAQREQEK

-1163 SAFKVLDQFNAVLP
+1163 SAFKVLDEFNAVLP
-1177 ATIGLITSLGQSFRV
+1177 ATIGLITALGQSFKV
-1192 LSGNGSIELFGSGMI
+1192 LSGNGTVSVFGSGLKDT
-1207 NGIKSFNEALKGTTI
+1207 IKEMSTVTTT
-1222 NYSTTNSGIQKL
+1222 YKTSLG
-1234 ANNQTKLSKSTIKTS
+1234 AMEKLSSKQITLSKNTVKTS
-1249 DSFKQYSLR
+1249 ESFKKYNAVVDGTQKQMIRVSGAFTDFKTKQVETGKSL
-1258 VGDASQ
+1258 SQ
-1264 SIVRINREN
+1264 
-1273 TTLAKSQTK
+1273 LTK
-1282 VAGGMKNVISSFTQ
+1282 SFTQ
-1296 SAAGSKLAM
+1296 SAVGSKLAM

-1323 GQAITAFDNYINR
+1323 GQAIKAFDEYINR

-1384 ELERFSEL
+1384 EMERFSEL

-1455 KAVKELESSYASM
+1455 KTAKELESSYTYM

-1531 QEIQKKNLNDI
+1531 QEIQKKNLNEI

-1555 KGNVNSFAA
+1555 KGSVNSFAA

-1636 VEAGKWVEGLTQQF
+1636 VEAGKWVEGLNQQF

-1676 GDSIAINLKK
+1676 GESIAINLKK
-1686 QFEELANFSDLIDSE
+1686 QFEELTRFSDLIDSE

-1820 ENIEKFDEIT
+1820 ENIEKLDEIT
-1830 QKHNELDGKTTE
+1830 QKHDELDGKTTESTHKTKTEGKEELEKSKETQDKVDGKTTE

-1970 AKNVNINTAQSAKN
+1970 SKNVNINTAQSAKN
-1984 LSGLIARVNEYKAAA
+1984 LSGLITRVNEYKAAA
-1999 DNAKTATFN
+1999 DNAETATFN

-2029 SAASSTKPI
+2029 TAAGSTKTI
-2038 NFKTNATSIANQIKS
+2038 NFKTNATSVASQVKS
-2053 LASSVRS
+2053 LASAVKS
-2060 VPTSRTITFSMRQS
+2060 VPNGKTITYSIKTN
-2074 GSVPRIATQRSAY
+2074 GSVPKVSSPRSVFAMEGQGESLASVASYDATSVDSESLMSAR
-2087 ALSEVNPVSMMA
+2087 ASSSEM
-2099 DDIQAQTLSMQQMT
+2099 
-2113 RDGVAQPIGEPV
+2113 
-2125 SYSNPLVSPLAM
+2125 LVSA
-2137 ARALNPNNVIPMLD
+2137 NPIASPMLRKISSTD
-2151 KGVDAFKDLEDRI
+2151 AKNMFDYDVDIFKKLENSLKKI
-2164 KRIQNELDL
+2164 SNELDIIS
-2173 LGKKAEFAFGDEKI
+2173 KKSENAFGQEKI
-2187 GYLKQQIT
+2187 NYLQKQIELLKQQ
-2195 LLEEQQRLQ
+2195 QQLQ
-2204 NRISKDMA
+2204 HSLAEDMR
-2212 VQQNELK
+2212 VQQDVLK
-2219 YYLSQKGFTFN
+2219 NYLLGKGFTFDAEDN
-2230 SSGDV
+2230 ISNYSQ
-2235 TNSANKLLEMEKY
+2235 KLLAYEKY
-2248 VESLEKQVNNSKNE
+2248 VKSLENKANSNKDNDKIQAQYDGAKKDLDEIKNALNSYLDLTFSKIPNASKE
-2262 KNESLKNKYES
+2262 WWDMEESIKDCVSEIEQLKISLKNIDASINIGKYEG
-2273 ARKEL
+2273 
-2278 EKTKNV
+2278 T
-2284 LNEYTKNNA
+2284 LNKVQRE
-2293 DGVKGATKEWYEL
+2293 
-2306 QQQINETRIEI
+2306 INRLDEDIE
-2317 IKAKDEMKHFKVDI
+2317 
-2331 QIDKFES
+2331 
-2338 KIKKLSNSIN
+2338 
-2348 LLDKQID
+2348 
-2355 RAFGAKKATL
+2355 RAFGKRKEELIQKKIEL
-2365 LNQRLEQLKQEQQQV
+2365 IRQEQQEL
-2380 HNLANQYREKADIL
+2380 HKLANSYRDQARTYGEYL
-2394 GKFLNSQGFI
+2394 SGFGFKFDSSGMITN
-2404 IQTDGTIGNFEHL
+2404 L
-2417 EKLKDSGIYE
+2417 ENIKNLTNDARYE
-2427 EIKRQLEEYIDITQ
+2427 VIKEALEEYINLTQ
-2441 NKIPGLQ
+2441 SKIPNLS
-2448 EDWWDLMEAID
+2448 EEWWDLQDSI
-2459 ESRIAIL
+2459 ES
-2466 EAKSEMENMILEIN
+2466 
-2480 VSKLENA
+2480 SK
-2487 LKKIRSE
+2487 
-2494 ISRLDKEINK
+2494 DK
-2504 AFGSKKEGLLNDKI
+2504 
-2518 DKLKEEQNK
+2518 
-2527 INQLA
+2527 
-2532 NQYREAA
+2532 
-2539 KKIAQFLNSK
+2539 
-2549 GFIIHP
+2549 
-2555 DGSIGNPEFLLQF
+2555 
-2568 KDDPALMQYLK
+2568 
-2579 DQIDQYNKLQGQIAD
+2579 
-2594 LGDDWQGLQDD
+2594 
-2605 IYDTQEAIEE
+2605 IEE

-2704 GDITNYVEQLEI
+2704 GDITNYVEQLEKL
-2716 IANSSSDFEEVK
+2716 ANSSNDFEEVK
-2728 EKLEEYFDLQNNRL
+2728 EKLEEYFDIQNDRL
-2742 PDIES
+2742 PGIES

-2762 QLNTTKEIEEKITE
+2762 QLNTTKEIEDKITE
-2776 IYKKQINDRIDAMNK
+2776 MYKKQINDRIDAMNK

-2881 EADRITESNKNAI
+2881 EADRITEYNKNAI

-2922 DGKVSSLQ
+2922 DGKISGLQ

-2998 SPAKSSNVEFNAPLI
+2998 SPAKPSNVEFNAPLI

-3031 NQITKD
+3031 DQITKD

>member
-116 LKYLEELDQINKEMD
+116 LKYLEELDQISKEMD

-148 AKKNE
+148 AKRNE

-165 SSDKAFRNVIKYKE
+165 SSEKAFRNVIKYKE

-279 ESAENHAI
+279 ESTENHAI
-287 ESQLKKMLE
+287 ESQLKQMLE

-324 NFKEIK
+324 NLKEMK

-349 DGVQNVIDNLDKATN
+349 DGVQNVIDNLEKATN
-364 SINLDNLR
+364 NINLDNLR
-372 EKLTSAFDIDEKVIA
+372 EKLTNAFDIDEKVIA
-387 NIEKIENALKQLNNM
+387 NIEKIENALKQLNSM

-442 TKLSKAELNRSDD
+442 TKLSRAELNRSDD

-468 QKQALTTL
+468 QKQSLTTL
-476 DLRSNG
+476 DLRSNS
-482 GFNDEIREQIR
+482 GFNDEIREQVK
-493 LQEELNKA
+493 LQEQLNRA

-539 SSFEMPEVFDTKGIK
+539 SNFEMPEVFDTNGIK

-620 LIKSREKL
+620 LVKSKDKL
-628 EANRDD
+628 EASGD
-634 NTAQI
+634 NKTAQI
-639 LDKQIASWRE
+639 LEKQIVSWKE

-663 YDQVMEKVQSTVLKN
+663 YDQVMEKVQNTVLKN
-678 KNSIDT
+678 SNSIDA
-684 NKSQVEFKLD
+684 NRSQVEVRLD
-694 VNHDNAIRKVNEF
+694 VNHDNAVRKVNEF
-707 KTKTLSNLQEL
+707 KTKMLSNLQEL

-741 LKGLDS
+741 LRGLDS

-876 TGAKTMGDALEI
+876 TGVKTMGDALEI

-899 DLSQG
+899 DLSQD

-1040 YSDKQ
+1040 YSNKQ
-1045 KGEVKD
+1045 KGEIKD

-1192 LSGNGSIELFGSGMI
+1192 LSGNGSIGLFGSGMI
-1207 NGIKSFNEALKGTTI
+1207 NGIKSFNKALKGTTI
-1222 NYSTTNSGIQKL
+1222 NYSATNNGVQKL
-1234 ANNQTKLSKSTIKTS
+1234 STNQVKLSKSTTKTS

-1258 VGDASQ
+1258 VGDTSQ

-1273 TTLAKSQTK
+1273 TTLAKSQTQ
-1282 VAGGMKNVISSFTQ
+1282 VAGGMKNVISSFAQ

-1336 HKIAAEEA
+1336 HEIAAEKA

-1384 ELERFSEL
+1384 EIERFSEL

-1455 KAVKELESSYASM
+1455 KVAKELESSYTSM
-1468 NLALQGGGISANN
+1468 KLALQGGSITSNN

-1488 WGGEVSIKERTQKVI
+1488 WGGEASIKERTQKVI

-1531 QEIQKKNLNDI
+1531 QEIQKKNLNEI

-1548 KALQDDL
+1548 KDLQDDL

-1636 VEAGKWVEGLTQQF
+1636 VEAGKWVEGLNQQF

-1686 QFEELANFSDLIDSE
+1686 QFEELTRFSDLIDSE

-1820 ENIEKFDEIT
+1820 ENIEKLDEIT
-1830 QKHNELDGKTTE
+1830 QKRDELNGSITESTHKVKTEGTEELEKTNEMHDGSNGKITE

-1857 DIDEI
+1857 DIAEI
-1862 NKGKKELEKPTNL
+1862 NQSKKELEKPTNL

-1961 TKEALGSLS
+1961 TKEALGNLS
-1970 AKNVNINTAQSAKN
+1970 SKNVNINTAQSAKN
-1984 LSGLIARVNEYKAAA
+1984 LSGLITRVNEYKAAA

-2017 MSGLIAKINATN
+2017 MSGLISKINATN
-2029 SAASSTKPI
+2029 TAAGSTKTI
-2038 NFKTNATSIANQIKS
+2038 NFKTNATSVANQVKS
-2053 LASSVRS
+2053 LASAVKS
-2060 VPTSRTITFSMRQS
+2060 VPNGKTITYSIKTN
-2074 GSVPRIATQRSAY
+2074 GSVPKVSSPRSVFAMEGQGESLASVASYDATSVDSESLMSAR
-2087 ALSEVNPVSMMA
+2087 ASSSEMLVSANPVAS
-2099 DDIQAQTLSMQQMT
+2099 
-2113 RDGVAQPIGEPV
+2113 
-2125 SYSNPLVSPLAM
+2125 
-2137 ARALNPNNVIPMLD
+2137 PMLRKISSTD
-2151 KGVDAFKDLEDRI
+2151 AKNMFDYDVDIFKKLENSLKKI
-2164 KRIQNELDL
+2164 SNELDIIS
-2173 LGKKAEFAFGDEKI
+2173 KKSENAFGQEKI
-2187 GYLKQQIT
+2187 NYLQKQIELLKQQ
-2195 LLEEQQRLQ
+2195 QQLQ
-2204 NRISKDMA
+2204 HSLAEDMR
-2212 VQQNELK
+2212 VQQDVLK
-2219 YYLSQKGFTFN
+2219 KYLLGKGFTFDAEDN
-2230 SSGDV
+2230 ISNYSQ
-2235 TNSANKLLEMEKY
+2235 KLLAYEKY
-2248 VESLEKQVNNSKNE
+2248 VKSLENKANSNKNNDKIQAQYDGAKKDLDEIKNALNSYLDLTFSKIPNASKE
-2262 KNESLKNKYES
+2262 WWDMEESIKDCVSEIEQLKISLKNIDASINIGKYEG
-2273 ARKEL
+2273 
-2278 EKTKNV
+2278 T
-2284 LNEYTKNNA
+2284 LNKVQRE
-2293 DGVKGATKEWYEL
+2293 
-2306 QQQINETRIEI
+2306 INRLDEDIE
-2317 IKAKDEMKHFKVDI
+2317 
-2331 QIDKFES
+2331 
-2338 KIKKLSNSIN
+2338 
-2348 LLDKQID
+2348 
-2355 RAFGAKKATL
+2355 RAFGKRKEELIQKKIEL
-2365 LNQRLEQLKQEQQQV
+2365 IRQEQQEL
-2380 HNLANQYREKADIL
+2380 HKLANSYRDQARTYGEYL
-2394 GKFLNSQGFI
+2394 SGFGFKFDSSGMITN
-2404 IQTDGTIGNFEHL
+2404 L
-2417 EKLKDSGIYE
+2417 ENIKNLTNDARYE
-2427 EIKRQLEEYIDITQ
+2427 VIKEALEEYINLTQ
-2441 NKIPGLQ
+2441 SKIPNLS
-2448 EDWWDLMEAID
+2448 EEWWDLQDSI
-2459 ESRIAIL
+2459 ES
-2466 EAKSEMENMILEIN
+2466 
-2480 VSKLENA
+2480 SK
-2487 LKKIRSE
+2487 
-2494 ISRLDKEINK
+2494 DK
-2504 AFGSKKEGLLNDKI
+2504 
-2518 DKLKEEQNK
+2518 
-2527 INQLA
+2527 
-2532 NQYREAA
+2532 
-2539 KKIAQFLNSK
+2539 
-2549 GFIIHP
+2549 
-2555 DGSIGNPEFLLQF
+2555 
-2568 KDDPALMQYLK
+2568 
-2579 DQIDQYNKLQGQIAD
+2579 
-2594 LGDDWQGLQDD
+2594 
-2605 IYDTQEAIEE
+2605 IEE

-2644 IIDKKLKHATGKDK
+2644 IIDKKLKHAKGKDK

-2716 IANSSSDFEEVK
+2716 LANSSSDFEEVK

-2762 QLNTTKEIEEKITE
+2762 QLNTTKEIEDKITE
-2776 IYKKQINDRIDAMNK
+2776 MYKKQINDRIDAMNK

-2854 LLADAQKDLDKFTQ
+2854 LLADAQKDLDKLTQ

-2881 EADRITESNKNAI
+2881 ETDRITESNKNTI

-2922 DGKVSSLQ
+2922 DGEISNLQ

-2957 NLGIAMETFRD
+2957 NLGIAMEAFRD

-2981 STLSN
+2981 ATLSN
-2986 TVKLDLSAANNV
+2986 TVKLDLSAANV

-3013 NIEGNVNKDVME
+3013 NIEGNVNNDVME

-3031 NQITKD
+3031 DQLTKD

>member
-116 LKYLEELDQINKEMD
+116 LKYLEELDQISKEMD

-148 AKKNE
+148 AKRNE

-165 SSDKAFRNVIKYKE
+165 SSEKAFRNVIKYKE

-279 ESAENHAI
+279 ESTENHAI
-287 ESQLKKMLE
+287 ESQLKQMLE

-324 NFKEIK
+324 NLKEMK

-349 DGVQNVIDNLDKATN
+349 DGVQNVIDNLEKATN
-364 SINLDNLR
+364 NINLDNLR
-372 EKLTSAFDIDEKVIA
+372 EKLTNAFDIDEKVIA
-387 NIEKIENALKQLNNM
+387 NIEKIENALKQLNSM

-442 TKLSKAELNRSDD
+442 TKLSRAELNRSDD

-468 QKQALTTL
+468 QKQSLTTL
-476 DLRSNG
+476 DLRSNS
-482 GFNDEIREQIR
+482 GFNDEIREQVK
-493 LQEELNKA
+493 LQEQLNRA

-539 SSFEMPEVFDTKGIK
+539 SNFEMPEVFDTNGIK

-620 LIKSREKL
+620 LVKSKDKL
-628 EANRDD
+628 EASGD
-634 NTAQI
+634 NKTAQI
-639 LDKQIASWRE
+639 LEKQIVSWKE

-663 YDQVMEKVQSTVLKN
+663 YDQVMEKVQNTVLKN
-678 KNSIDT
+678 SNSIDA
-684 NKSQVEFKLD
+684 NRSQVEVRLD
-694 VNHDNAIRKVNEF
+694 VNHDNAVRKVNEF
-707 KTKTLSNLQEL
+707 KTKMLSNLQEL

-741 LKGLDS
+741 LRGLDS

-876 TGAKTMGDALEI
+876 TGVKTMGDALEI

-899 DLSQG
+899 DLSQD

-1040 YSDKQ
+1040 YSNKQ
-1045 KGEVKD
+1045 KGEIKD

-1192 LSGNGSIELFGSGMI
+1192 LSGNGSIGLFGSGMI
-1207 NGIKSFNEALKGTTI
+1207 NGIKSFNKALKGTTI
-1222 NYSTTNSGIQKL
+1222 NYSATNNGVQKL
-1234 ANNQTKLSKSTIKTS
+1234 STNQVKLSKSTTKTS

-1258 VGDASQ
+1258 VGDTSQ

-1273 TTLAKSQTK
+1273 TTLAKSQTQ
-1282 VAGGMKNVISSFTQ
+1282 VAGGMKNVISSFAQ

-1336 HKIAAEEA
+1336 HEIAAEKA

-1384 ELERFSEL
+1384 EIERFSEL

-1455 KAVKELESSYASM
+1455 KVAKELESSYTSM
-1468 NLALQGGGISANN
+1468 KLALQGGSITSNN

-1488 WGGEVSIKERTQKVI
+1488 WGGEASIKERTQKVI

-1521 ANLEEYYARE
+1521 ANLEEYCARE
-1531 QEIQKKNLNDI
+1531 QEIQKKNLNEI

-1548 KALQDDL
+1548 KDLQDDL

-1636 VEAGKWVEGLTQQF
+1636 VEAGKWVEGLNQQF

-1686 QFEELANFSDLIDSE
+1686 QFEELTRFSDLIDSE

-1820 ENIEKFDEIT
+1820 ENIEKLDEIT
-1830 QKHNELDGKTTE
+1830 QKRDELNGSITESTHKVKTEGTEELEKTNEMHDGSNGKITE

-1857 DIDEI
+1857 DIAEI
-1862 NKGKKELEKPTNL
+1862 NQSKKELEKPTNL

-1961 TKEALGSLS
+1961 TKEALGNLS
-1970 AKNVNINTAQSAKN
+1970 SKNVNINTAQSAKN
-1984 LSGLIARVNEYKAAA
+1984 LSGLITRVNEYKAAA

-2017 MSGLIAKINATN
+2017 MSGLISKINATN
-2029 SAASSTKPI
+2029 TAAGSTKTI
-2038 NFKTNATSIANQIKS
+2038 NFKTNATSVANQVKS
-2053 LASSVRS
+2053 LASAVKS
-2060 VPTSRTITFSMRQS
+2060 VPNGKTITYSIKTN
-2074 GSVPRIATQRSAY
+2074 GSVPKVSSPRSVFAMEGQGESLASVASYDATSVDSESLMSAR
-2087 ALSEVNPVSMMA
+2087 ASSSEMLVSANPVAS
-2099 DDIQAQTLSMQQMT
+2099 
-2113 RDGVAQPIGEPV
+2113 
-2125 SYSNPLVSPLAM
+2125 
-2137 ARALNPNNVIPMLD
+2137 PMLRKISSTD
-2151 KGVDAFKDLEDRI
+2151 AKNMFDYDVDIFKKLENSLKKI
-2164 KRIQNELDL
+2164 SNELDIIS
-2173 LGKKAEFAFGDEKI
+2173 KKSENAFGQEKI
-2187 GYLKQQIT
+2187 NYLQKQIELLKQQ
-2195 LLEEQQRLQ
+2195 QQLQ
-2204 NRISKDMA
+2204 HSLAEDMR
-2212 VQQNELK
+2212 VQQDVLK
-2219 YYLSQKGFTFN
+2219 KYLLGKGFTFDAEDN
-2230 SSGDV
+2230 ISNYSQ
-2235 TNSANKLLEMEKY
+2235 KLLAYEKY
-2248 VESLEKQVNNSKNE
+2248 VKSLENKANSNKNNDKIQAQYDGAKKDLDEIKNALNSYLDLTFSKIPNASKE
-2262 KNESLKNKYES
+2262 WWDMEESIKDCVSEIEQLKISLKNIDASINIGKYEG
-2273 ARKEL
+2273 
-2278 EKTKNV
+2278 T
-2284 LNEYTKNNA
+2284 LNKVQRE
-2293 DGVKGATKEWYEL
+2293 
-2306 QQQINETRIEI
+2306 INRLDEDIE
-2317 IKAKDEMKHFKVDI
+2317 
-2331 QIDKFES
+2331 
-2338 KIKKLSNSIN
+2338 
-2348 LLDKQID
+2348 
-2355 RAFGAKKATL
+2355 RAFGKRKEELIQKKIEL
-2365 LNQRLEQLKQEQQQV
+2365 IRQEQQEL
-2380 HNLANQYREKADIL
+2380 HKLANSYRDQARTYGEYL
-2394 GKFLNSQGFI
+2394 SGFGFKFDSSGMITN
-2404 IQTDGTIGNFEHL
+2404 L
-2417 EKLKDSGIYE
+2417 ENIKNLTNDARYE
-2427 EIKRQLEEYIDITQ
+2427 VIKEALEEYINLTQ
-2441 NKIPGLQ
+2441 SKIPNLS
-2448 EDWWDLMEAID
+2448 EEWWDLQDSI
-2459 ESRIAIL
+2459 ES
-2466 EAKSEMENMILEIN
+2466 
-2480 VSKLENA
+2480 SK
-2487 LKKIRSE
+2487 
-2494 ISRLDKEINK
+2494 DK
-2504 AFGSKKEGLLNDKI
+2504 
-2518 DKLKEEQNK
+2518 
-2527 INQLA
+2527 
-2532 NQYREAA
+2532 
-2539 KKIAQFLNSK
+2539 
-2549 GFIIHP
+2549 
-2555 DGSIGNPEFLLQF
+2555 
-2568 KDDPALMQYLK
+2568 
-2579 DQIDQYNKLQGQIAD
+2579 
-2594 LGDDWQGLQDD
+2594 
-2605 IYDTQEAIEE
+2605 IEE

-2716 IANSSSDFEEVK
+2716 LANSSSDFEEVK

-2762 QLNTTKEIEEKITE
+2762 QLNTTKEIEDKITE
-2776 IYKKQINDRIDAMNK
+2776 MYKKQINDRIDAMNK

-2854 LLADAQKDLDKFTQ
+2854 LLADAQKDLDKLTQ

-2881 EADRITESNKNAI
+2881 ETDRITESNKNTI

-2922 DGKVSSLQ
+2922 DGEISNLQ

-2957 NLGIAMETFRD
+2957 NLGIAMEAFRD

-2981 STLSN
+2981 ATLSN
-2986 TVKLDLSAANNV
+2986 TVKLDLSAANV

-3013 NIEGNVNKDVME
+3013 NIEGNVNNDVME

-3031 NQITKD
+3031 DQLTKD

>member
-116 LKYLEELDQINKEMD
+116 LKYLEELDQISKEMD

-148 AKKNE
+148 AKRNE

-165 SSDKAFRNVIKYKE
+165 SSEKAFRNVIKYKE

-279 ESAENHAI
+279 ESTENHAI
-287 ESQLKKMLE
+287 ESQLKQMLE

-324 NFKEIK
+324 NLKEMK

-349 DGVQNVIDNLDKATN
+349 DGVQNVIDNLEKATN
-364 SINLDNLR
+364 NINLDNLR
-372 EKLTSAFDIDEKVIA
+372 EKLTNAFDIDEKVIA
-387 NIEKIENALKQLNNM
+387 NIEKIENALKQLNSM

-442 TKLSKAELNRSDD
+442 TKLSRAELNRSDD

-468 QKQALTTL
+468 QKQSLTTL
-476 DLRSNG
+476 DLRSNS
-482 GFNDEIREQIR
+482 GFNDEIREQVK
-493 LQEELNKA
+493 LQEQLNRA

-539 SSFEMPEVFDTKGIK
+539 SNFEMPEVFDTNGIK

-620 LIKSREKL
+620 LVKSKDKL
-628 EANRDD
+628 EASGD
-634 NTAQI
+634 NKTAQI
-639 LDKQIASWRE
+639 LEKQIVSWKE

-663 YDQVMEKVQSTVLKN
+663 YDQVMEKVQNTVLKN
-678 KNSIDT
+678 SNSIDA
-684 NKSQVEFKLD
+684 NRSQVEVRLD
-694 VNHDNAIRKVNEF
+694 VNHDNAVRKVNEF
-707 KTKTLSNLQEL
+707 KTKMLSNLQEL

-741 LKGLDS
+741 LRGLDS

-876 TGAKTMGDALEI
+876 TGVKTMGDALEI

-899 DLSQG
+899 DLSQD

-1040 YSDKQ
+1040 YSNKQ
-1045 KGEVKD
+1045 KGEIKD

-1192 LSGNGSIELFGSGMI
+1192 LSGNGSIGLFGSGMI
-1207 NGIKSFNEALKGTTI
+1207 NGIKSFNKALKGTTI
-1222 NYSTTNSGIQKL
+1222 NYSATNNGVQKL
-1234 ANNQTKLSKSTIKTS
+1234 STNQVKLSKSTTKTS

-1258 VGDASQ
+1258 VGDTSQ

-1273 TTLAKSQTK
+1273 TTLAKSQTQ
-1282 VAGGMKNVISSFTQ
+1282 VAGGMKNVISSFAQ

-1336 HKIAAEEA
+1336 HEIAAEKA

-1384 ELERFSEL
+1384 EIERFSEL

-1455 KAVKELESSYASM
+1455 KVAKELESSYTSM
-1468 NLALQGGGISANN
+1468 KLALQGGSITSNN

-1488 WGGEVSIKERTQKVI
+1488 WGGEASIKERTQKVI

-1531 QEIQKKNLNDI
+1531 QEIQKKNLNEI

-1548 KALQDDL
+1548 KDLQDDL

-1636 VEAGKWVEGLTQQF
+1636 VEAGKWVEGLNQQF

-1686 QFEELANFSDLIDSE
+1686 QFEELTRFSDLIDSE

-1820 ENIEKFDEIT
+1820 ENIEKLDEIT
-1830 QKHNELDGKTTE
+1830 QKRDELNGSITESTHKVKTEGTEELEKTNEMHDGSNGKITE

-1857 DIDEI
+1857 DIAEI
-1862 NKGKKELEKPTNL
+1862 NQSKKELEKPTNL

-1961 TKEALGSLS
+1961 TKEALGNLS
-1970 AKNVNINTAQSAKN
+1970 SKNVNINTAQSAKN
-1984 LSGLIARVNEYKAAA
+1984 LSGLITRVNEYKAAA

-2017 MSGLIAKINATN
+2017 MSGLISKINATN
-2029 SAASSTKPI
+2029 TAAGSTKTI
-2038 NFKTNATSIANQIKS
+2038 NFKTNATSVANQVKS
-2053 LASSVRS
+2053 LASAVKS
-2060 VPTSRTITFSMRQS
+2060 VPNGKTITYSIKTN
-2074 GSVPRIATQRSAY
+2074 GSVPKVSSPRSVFAMEGQGESLASVASYDATSVDSESLMSAR
-2087 ALSEVNPVSMMA
+2087 ASSSEMLVSANPVAS
-2099 DDIQAQTLSMQQMT
+2099 
-2113 RDGVAQPIGEPV
+2113 
-2125 SYSNPLVSPLAM
+2125 
-2137 ARALNPNNVIPMLD
+2137 PMLRKISSTD
-2151 KGVDAFKDLEDRI
+2151 AKNMFDYDVDIFKKLENSLKKI
-2164 KRIQNELDL
+2164 SNELDIIS
-2173 LGKKAEFAFGDEKI
+2173 KKSENAFGQEKI
-2187 GYLKQQIT
+2187 NYLQKQIELLKQQ
-2195 LLEEQQRLQ
+2195 QQLQ
-2204 NRISKDMA
+2204 HSLAEDMR
-2212 VQQNELK
+2212 VQQDVLK
-2219 YYLSQKGFTFN
+2219 KYLLGKGFTFDAEDN
-2230 SSGDV
+2230 ISNYSQ
-2235 TNSANKLLEMEKY
+2235 KLLAYEKY
-2248 VESLEKQVNNSKNE
+2248 VKSLENKANSNKNNDKIQAQYDGAKKDLDEIKNALNSYLDLTFSKIPNASKE
-2262 KNESLKNKYES
+2262 WWDMEESIKDCVSEIEQLKISLKNIDASINIGKYEG
-2273 ARKEL
+2273 
-2278 EKTKNV
+2278 T
-2284 LNEYTKNNA
+2284 LNKVQRE
-2293 DGVKGATKEWYEL
+2293 
-2306 QQQINETRIEI
+2306 INRLDEDIE
-2317 IKAKDEMKHFKVDI
+2317 
-2331 QIDKFES
+2331 
-2338 KIKKLSNSIN
+2338 
-2348 LLDKQID
+2348 
-2355 RAFGAKKATL
+2355 RAFGKRKEELIQKKIEL
-2365 LNQRLEQLKQEQQQV
+2365 IRQEQQEL
-2380 HNLANQYREKADIL
+2380 HKLANSYRDQARTYGEYL
-2394 GKFLNSQGFI
+2394 SGFGFKFDSSGMITN
-2404 IQTDGTIGNFEHL
+2404 L
-2417 EKLKDSGIYE
+2417 ENIKNLTNDARYE
-2427 EIKRQLEEYIDITQ
+2427 VIKEALEEYINLTQ
-2441 NKIPGLQ
+2441 SKIPNLS
-2448 EDWWDLMEAID
+2448 EEWWDLQDSI
-2459 ESRIAIL
+2459 ES
-2466 EAKSEMENMILEIN
+2466 
-2480 VSKLENA
+2480 SK
-2487 LKKIRSE
+2487 
-2494 ISRLDKEINK
+2494 DK
-2504 AFGSKKEGLLNDKI
+2504 
-2518 DKLKEEQNK
+2518 
-2527 INQLA
+2527 
-2532 NQYREAA
+2532 
-2539 KKIAQFLNSK
+2539 
-2549 GFIIHP
+2549 
-2555 DGSIGNPEFLLQF
+2555 
-2568 KDDPALMQYLK
+2568 
-2579 DQIDQYNKLQGQIAD
+2579 
-2594 LGDDWQGLQDD
+2594 
-2605 IYDTQEAIEE
+2605 IEE

-2716 IANSSSDFEEVK
+2716 LANSSSDFEEVK

-2762 QLNTTKEIEEKITE
+2762 QLNTTKEIEDKITE
-2776 IYKKQINDRIDAMNK
+2776 MYKKQINDRIDAMNK

-2854 LLADAQKDLDKFTQ
+2854 LLADAQKDLDKLTQ

-2881 EADRITESNKNAI
+2881 ETDRITESNKNTI

-2922 DGKVSSLQ
+2922 DGEISNLQ

-2957 NLGIAMETFRD
+2957 NLGIAMEAFRD

-2981 STLSN
+2981 ATLSN
-2986 TVKLDLSAANNV
+2986 TVKLDLSAANV

-3013 NIEGNVNKDVME
+3013 NIEGNVNNDVME

-3031 NQITKD
+3031 DQLTKD

>member
-116 LKYLEELDQINKEMD
+116 LKYLEELDQISKEMD

-148 AKKNE
+148 AKRNE

-165 SSDKAFRNVIKYKE
+165 SSEKAFRNVIKYKE

-279 ESAENHAI
+279 ESTENHAI
-287 ESQLKKMLE
+287 ESQLKQMLE

-324 NFKEIK
+324 NLKEMK

-349 DGVQNVIDNLDKATN
+349 DGVQNVIDNLEKATN
-364 SINLDNLR
+364 NINLDNLR
-372 EKLTSAFDIDEKVIA
+372 EKLTNAFDIDEKVIA
-387 NIEKIENALKQLNNM
+387 NIEKIENALKQLNSM

-442 TKLSKAELNRSDD
+442 TKLSRAELNRSDD

-468 QKQALTTL
+468 QKQSLTTL
-476 DLRSNG
+476 DLRSNS
-482 GFNDEIREQIR
+482 GFNDEIREQVK
-493 LQEELNKA
+493 LQEQLNRA

-539 SSFEMPEVFDTKGIK
+539 SNFEMPEVFDTNGIK

-620 LIKSREKL
+620 LVKSKDKL
-628 EANRDD
+628 EASGD
-634 NTAQI
+634 NKTAQI
-639 LDKQIASWRE
+639 LEKQIVSWKE

-663 YDQVMEKVQSTVLKN
+663 YDQVMEKVQNTVLKN
-678 KNSIDT
+678 SNSIDA
-684 NKSQVEFKLD
+684 NRSQVEVRLD
-694 VNHDNAIRKVNEF
+694 VNHDNAVRKVNEF
-707 KTKTLSNLQEL
+707 KTKMLSNLQEL

-741 LKGLDS
+741 LRGLDS

-876 TGAKTMGDALEI
+876 TGVKTMGDALEI

-899 DLSQG
+899 DLSQD

-1040 YSDKQ
+1040 YSNKQ
-1045 KGEVKD
+1045 KGEIKD

-1192 LSGNGSIELFGSGMI
+1192 LSGNGSIGLFGSGMI
-1207 NGIKSFNEALKGTTI
+1207 NGIKSFNKALKGTTI
-1222 NYSTTNSGIQKL
+1222 NYSATNSGIQKL
-1234 ANNQTKLSKSTIKTS
+1234 ANNQTKLSKSTTKTS

-1392 KNEIANIMPELVL
+1392 KNEIANIMPELVI

-1455 KAVKELESSYASM
+1455 KAAKELESSYTSM
-1468 NLALQGGGISANN
+1468 KLALQGGSITSNN

-1531 QEIQKKNLNDI
+1531 QEIQKKNLNEI

-1636 VEAGKWVEGLTQQF
+1636 VEVGKWVEGLNQQF

-1676 GDSIAINLKK
+1676 GDSLAINLKK
-1686 QFEELANFSDLIDSE
+1686 QFEELARFSDLIDSE

-1820 ENIEKFDEIT
+1820 ENIEKLDEIT
-1830 QKHNELDGKTTE
+1830 QKRDELNGSITESTHKVKTEGTEELEKTNEIHDGSNGKITE

-1961 TKEALGSLS
+1961 TKEALGNLS
-1970 AKNVNINTAQSAKN
+1970 SKDVNINTAQSAKN
-1984 LSGLIARVNEYKAAA
+1984 LSGLITRVNEYKAAA

-2029 SAASSTKPI
+2029 TAAGSTKTI
-2038 NFKTNATSIANQIKS
+2038 NFKTNATSVANQVKS
-2053 LASSVRS
+2053 LASAVKS
-2060 VPTSRTITFSMRQS
+2060 VPNGKTITYSIKTN
-2074 GSVPRIATQRSAY
+2074 GSVPKVSSPRSVFTMEGQGESLASVASYDATSVDSESLMSAR
-2087 ALSEVNPVSMMA
+2087 ASSSEM
-2099 DDIQAQTLSMQQMT
+2099 
-2113 RDGVAQPIGEPV
+2113 
-2125 SYSNPLVSPLAM
+2125 LVSN
-2137 ARALNPNNVIPMLD
+2137 NPIASPMLRKISSTD
-2151 KGVDAFKDLEDRI
+2151 AKNMFDYDVDIFKKLENSLKKI
-2164 KRIQNELDL
+2164 SNELDIIS
-2173 LGKKAEFAFGDEKI
+2173 KKSENAFGQEKI
-2187 GYLKQQIT
+2187 NYLQKQIELLKQQ
-2195 LLEEQQRLQ
+2195 QQLQ
-2204 NRISKDMA
+2204 HSLAEDMR
-2212 VQQNELK
+2212 VQQDVLK
-2219 YYLSQKGFTFN
+2219 NYLLGKGFTFDAEDN
-2230 SSGDV
+2230 ISNYSQ
-2235 TNSANKLLEMEKY
+2235 KLLAYEKY
-2248 VESLEKQVNNSKNE
+2248 VKSLENKANSNKDNDKIQAQYDGAKKDLDEIKNALNSYLDLTFSKIPNASKE
-2262 KNESLKNKYES
+2262 WWDMEESIKDCISEIEQLKISLKNIDASINIGKYEG
-2273 ARKEL
+2273 
-2278 EKTKNV
+2278 T
-2284 LNEYTKNNA
+2284 LNKVQRE
-2293 DGVKGATKEWYEL
+2293 
-2306 QQQINETRIEI
+2306 INRLDEDIE
-2317 IKAKDEMKHFKVDI
+2317 
-2331 QIDKFES
+2331 
-2338 KIKKLSNSIN
+2338 
-2348 LLDKQID
+2348 
-2355 RAFGAKKATL
+2355 RAFGKRKEELIQKKIEL
-2365 LNQRLEQLKQEQQQV
+2365 IRQEQQEL
-2380 HNLANQYREKADIL
+2380 HKLANSYRDQARTYGEYL
-2394 GKFLNSQGFI
+2394 SGFGFKFDSSGMITN
-2404 IQTDGTIGNFEHL
+2404 L
-2417 EKLKDSGIYE
+2417 ENIKNLTNDARYE
-2427 EIKRQLEEYIDITQ
+2427 VIKEALEEYINLTQ
-2441 NKIPGLQ
+2441 SKIPNLS
-2448 EDWWDLMEAID
+2448 EEWWDLQDSI
-2459 ESRIAIL
+2459 ES
-2466 EAKSEMENMILEIN
+2466 AK
-2480 VSKLENA
+2480 
-2487 LKKIRSE
+2487 
-2494 ISRLDKEINK
+2494 DK
-2504 AFGSKKEGLLNDKI
+2504 
-2518 DKLKEEQNK
+2518 
-2527 INQLA
+2527 
-2532 NQYREAA
+2532 
-2539 KKIAQFLNSK
+2539 
-2549 GFIIHP
+2549 
-2555 DGSIGNPEFLLQF
+2555 
-2568 KDDPALMQYLK
+2568 
-2579 DQIDQYNKLQGQIAD
+2579 
-2594 LGDDWQGLQDD
+2594 
-2605 IYDTQEAIEE
+2605 IEE
-2615 ARKELEKFIKEA
+2615 ARKELEKFLEEA
-2627 KIDAL
+2627 KIDVL
-2632 LDQFNDL
+2632 VDEFNDL
-2639 AHRLD
+2639 AHKIDL
-2644 IIDKKLKHATGKDK
+2644 IDKKLKHATGKDK
-2658 LDLMSEKLEI
+2658 LDLMSEKLEL
-2668 IKQQQIELQKH
+2668 IKKQQIEVQKH
-2679 WEFFNNQ
+2679 LEFYNS
-2686 KNTLQMELGQLGF
+2686 KKSSLQGYLGGLGF
-2699 KFDND
+2699 EFDSD
-2704 GDITNYVEQLEI
+2704 GDITNYVQQLEK

-2728 EKLEEYFDLQNNRL
+2728 EKLEEYFKIQNDEL
-2742 PDIES
+2742 PGLES
-2747 DWLDLENA
+2747 EWQDLENA
-2755 YKDALKE
+2755 YKDTLKE
-2762 QLNTTKEIEEKITE
+2762 QLETTQEIEKKITE
-2776 IYKKQINDRIDAMNK
+2776 IYKKQIEDRIDAMNK

-2799 LKKQQEAYNK
+2799 LKKQQDAYNQ
-2809 YREEANY
+2809 YRDEVDY
-2816 KDEYEDKLSNIND
+2816 KNEYEDKLSEIND
-2829 IQRQLDIAMRDT
+2829 IQRQLDIAMRDS

-2922 DGKVSSLQ
+2922 DGEISNLQ

-2968 LDNILKGLDLDKF
+2968 LDSILKGLNLDKF
-2981 STLSN
+2981 ATLSN
-2986 TVKLDLSAANNV
+2986 TVKLDLSAANV

-3013 NIEGNVNKDVME
+3013 NIEGNVNNDVME
-3025 DLKTYQ
+3025 NLKTYQ
-3031 NQITKD
+3031 DQITKD

>member
-93 NGVDVKSNAENGV
+93 NGVNVKSNAENGV

-116 LKYLEELDQINKEMD
+116 LRHLEELDQISKEMD

-138 KNNEKAFKEF
+138 KNNEKVFKEF

-165 SSDKAFRNVIKYKE
+165 SSEKAFRNVIKYKE

-187 FSSLGVQAV
+187 FSSLGVQAI

-234 AEARKLSSKISTAK
+234 EEARKLSSKISTAK
-248 SNLKKNLD
+248 SNIKKNLD
-256 KISDDERDI
+256 KISDDEKEI
-265 INHIEKLNK
+265 IDHIENLSK
-274 NLIPV
+274 NLIPAD
-279 ESAENHAI
+279 STENHAI
-287 ESQLKKMLE
+287 ESQLKQMLE

-324 NFKEIK
+324 NFKEMK

-349 DGVQNVIDNLDKATN
+349 DGAQNVIDNLEKATN
-364 SINLDNLR
+364 NINLDNLR
-372 EKLTSAFDIDEKVIA
+372 EKLTNAFDIDEKVIA
-387 NIEKIENALKQLNNM
+387 NIEKIENALKQLNSM

-420 QLNLESKIKEYLNL
+420 QLNLENKIKEYLNL
-434 DKQINDAL
+434 DKQINDAF
-442 TKLSKAELNRSDD
+442 TKLSKAELNRSND

-482 GFNDEIREQIR
+482 GFNDETREQIR

-620 LIKSREKL
+620 LVKSKDKL
-628 EANRDD
+628 EASGD
-634 NTAQI
+634 NKTAQI
-639 LDKQIASWRE
+639 LEKQIVSWKE

-663 YDQVMEKVQSTVLKN
+663 YDQVMEKVQNTVLKN
-678 KNSIDT
+678 SNSIDT

-694 VNHDNAIRKVNEF
+694 VNHDNAVRKVNEF
-707 KTKTLSNLQEL
+707 KTKMLSNLQEL

-747 YLENVSNVDM
+747 YLENVSKVDM

-899 DLSQG
+899 DLSQD

-949 HAGNNFAISTGDV
+949 YAGNNFAISTGDV

-1040 YSDKQ
+1040 YSNKQ
-1045 KGEVKD
+1045 KGEIKD

-1104 NNGFTIGSAQREQER
+1104 NNGFTIGSAQRENER
-1119 YLNSIEGKWNTLKE
+1119 YLESIEGKWNTLKE

-1163 SAFKVLDQFNAVLP
+1163 SAFKVLDEFNAVLP

-1222 NYSTTNSGIQKL
+1222 NYSATNNGVQKL
-1234 ANNQTKLSKSTIKTS
+1234 STNQVKLSKSTTKTS

-1282 VAGGMKNVISSFTQ
+1282 VAGGMKNVISSFAQ

-1336 HKIAAEEA
+1336 HEIAAEKA

-1392 KNEIANIMPELVL
+1392 KNEIANIMPELVI

-1455 KAVKELESSYASM
+1455 KAAKELESSYTSM
-1468 NLALQGGGISANN
+1468 KLALQGGSITSNN

-1531 QEIQKKNLNDI
+1531 QEIQKKNLNEI

-1636 VEAGKWVEGLTQQF
+1636 VEVGKWVEGLNQQF

-1676 GDSIAINLKK
+1676 GDSLAINLKK
-1686 QFEELANFSDLIDSE
+1686 QFEELARFSDLIDSE

-1820 ENIEKFDEIT
+1820 ENIEKLDEIT
-1830 QKHNELDGKTTE
+1830 QKRDELNGSITESTHKVKTEGAEELEKTNEIHDGSNGKITE

-1955 IVRINQ
+1955 I
-1961 TKEALGSLS
+1961 
-1970 AKNVNINTAQSAKN
+1970 
-1984 LSGLIARVNEYKAAA
+1984 
-1999 DNAKTATFN
+1999 
-2008 AETAQAAKN
+2008 
-2017 MSGLIAKINATN
+2017 AKINATN
-2029 SAASSTKPI
+2029 TAAGSTKTI
-2038 NFKTNATSIANQIKS
+2038 NFKTNATSVANQVKS
-2053 LASSVRS
+2053 LASAVKS
-2060 VPTSRTITFSMRQS
+2060 VPNGKTITYSIKTN
-2074 GSVPRIATQRSAY
+2074 GSVPKVSSPRSVFTMEGQGESLASVASYDATSVDSESLMSAR
-2087 ALSEVNPVSMMA
+2087 ASSSEM
-2099 DDIQAQTLSMQQMT
+2099 
-2113 RDGVAQPIGEPV
+2113 
-2125 SYSNPLVSPLAM
+2125 LVSN
-2137 ARALNPNNVIPMLD
+2137 NPIASPMLRKISSTD
-2151 KGVDAFKDLEDRI
+2151 AKNMFDYDVDIFKKLENSLKKI
-2164 KRIQNELDL
+2164 SNELDIIS
-2173 LGKKAEFAFGDEKI
+2173 KKSENAFGQEKI
-2187 GYLKQQIT
+2187 NYLQKQIELLKQQ
-2195 LLEEQQRLQ
+2195 QQLQ
-2204 NRISKDMA
+2204 HNLAEDMR
-2212 VQQNELK
+2212 VQQGAIK
-2219 YYLSQKGFTFN
+2219 DYLLNKGFTFDIEDNISNYSQKLLAYEKHLENVKKKADAAKDNDKLQAQYEATKQDLDKIKEALNQYLSLTFDKIPDASKEWWDLQNSISDAREEIEKINREQKLFITNNKLSELENEYKSISNTLDFIDKKSEAFYGSEKISFLKEQVNLLEQQKNKLHEMANTYREQINIYKGELVNFGFAFDDLGNVKNIDEVLNNLVN
-2230 SSGDV
+2230 SSDF
-2235 TNSANKLLEMEKY
+2235 E
-2248 VESLEKQVNNSKNE
+2248 
-2262 KNESLKNKYES
+2262 
-2273 ARKEL
+2273 
-2278 EKTKNV
+2278 
-2284 LNEYTKNNA
+2284 
-2293 DGVKGATKEWYEL
+2293 
-2306 QQQINETRIEI
+2306 
-2317 IKAKDEMKHFKVDI
+2317 KAKDILQEYLDI
-2331 QIDKFES
+2331 QNDKLPQASKEWWDLENAIKDTLDSIEKLNREQKLFATNNKLIELTDHYNGISNAIDMLEAKEENFYGKDRLDIISQKIDLLEQQKNKLHEIANTYREQLGIYREDLNKYGFTFDDSGNISDIDEVLNKHKNSVEFE
-2338 KIKKLSNSIN
+2338 KIKKL
-2348 LLDKQID
+2348 
-2355 RAFGAKKATL
+2355 
-2365 LNQRLEQLKQEQQQV
+2365 V
-2380 HNLANQYREKADIL
+2380 
-2394 GKFLNSQGFI
+2394 
-2404 IQTDGTIGNFEHL
+2404 
-2417 EKLKDSGIYE
+2417 
-2427 EIKRQLEEYIDITQ
+2427 EEYLDIQ
-2441 NKIPGLQ
+2441 KNKIPDASK
-2448 EDWWDLMEAID
+2448 EWW
-2459 ESRIAIL
+2459 
-2466 EAKSEMENMILEIN
+2466 
-2480 VSKLENA
+2480 
-2487 LKKIRSE
+2487 
-2494 ISRLDKEINK
+2494 
-2504 AFGSKKEGLLNDKI
+2504 
-2518 DKLKEEQNK
+2518 
-2527 INQLA
+2527 
-2532 NQYREAA
+2532 
-2539 KKIAQFLNSK
+2539 
-2549 GFIIHP
+2549 
-2555 DGSIGNPEFLLQF
+2555 
-2568 KDDPALMQYLK
+2568 
-2579 DQIDQYNKLQGQIAD
+2579 
-2594 LGDDWQGLQDD
+2594 
-2605 IYDTQEAIEE
+2605 
-2615 ARKELEKFIKEA
+2615 
-2627 KIDAL
+2627 
-2632 LDQFNDL
+2632 
-2639 AHRLD
+2639 
-2644 IIDKKLKHATGKDK
+2644 
-2658 LDLMSEKLEI
+2658 
-2668 IKQQQIELQKH
+2668 
-2679 WEFFNNQ
+2679 
-2686 KNTLQMELGQLGF
+2686 
-2699 KFDND
+2699 
-2704 GDITNYVEQLEI
+2704 
-2716 IANSSSDFEEVK
+2716 
-2728 EKLEEYFDLQNNRL
+2728 
-2742 PDIES
+2742 
-2747 DWLDLENA
+2747 DLENA
-2755 YKDALKE
+2755 IKDAYKE
-2762 QLNTTKEIEEKITE
+2762 QLNITKEIEDKITE
-2776 IYKKQINDRIDAMNK
+2776 IYKKQIKDRIEAMNS
-2791 ETDEKVKN
+2791 ETDKKVEN
-2799 LKKQQEAYNK
+2799 LKKQKDAYNK
-2809 YREEANY
+2809 YREDVNY
-2816 KDEYEDKLSNIND
+2816 KDEYEEKLANIND
-2829 IQRQLDIAMRDT
+2829 IQKQLDIAMRDT
-2841 SLQGQKKVKELQK
+2841 SLQGKKKVQELQK
-2854 LLADAQKDLDKFTQ
+2854 LLADAQKELDKHTQ

-2874 VNDAFEA
+2874 INDAFDKEM
-2881 EADRITESNKNAI
+2881 DRIEEANKNAI

-2912 AISSGIFEGI
+2912 AISNGIFEGI
-2922 DGKVSSLQ
+2922 DGKVSGLQ

-2935 FAEST
+2935 FAEET

-2947 GTVIKSELIT
+2947 GAVIKSELIS
-2957 NLGIAMETFRD
+2957 NLDIAMSTFKD
-2968 LDNILKGLDLDKF
+2968 LGNIIKNLDLEKF
-2981 STLSN
+2981 STLSSGFN
-2986 TVKLDLSAANNV
+2986 VNMNAMPSMTSSA
-2998 SPAKSSNVEFNAPLI
+2998 SSIVLNAPMI
-3013 NIEGNVNKDVME
+3013 NIEGDVNKDVVE
-3025 DLKTYQ
+3025 DLKSFSDKLV
-3031 NQITKD
+3031 NDVINK
-3037 IIKQISSSIR
+3037 ISSSIR

>member
-93 NGVDVKSNAENGV
+93 NGVNVKSNAENGV

-116 LKYLEELDQINKEMD
+116 LRHLEELDQISKEMD

-138 KNNEKAFKEF
+138 KNNEKVFKEF

-165 SSDKAFRNVIKYKE
+165 SSEKAFRNVIKYKE

-187 FSSLGVQAV
+187 FSSLGVQAI

-234 AEARKLSSKISTAK
+234 EEARKLSSKISTAK
-248 SNLKKNLD
+248 SNIKKNLD
-256 KISDDERDI
+256 KISDDEKEI
-265 INHIEKLNK
+265 IDHIENLSK

-279 ESAENHAI
+279 DSTENHAI
-287 ESQLKKMLE
+287 ESQLKQMLE

-324 NFKEIK
+324 NFKEMK

-349 DGVQNVIDNLDKATN
+349 DGAQNVIDNLEKATN
-364 SINLDNLR
+364 NINLDNLR
-372 EKLTSAFDIDEKVIA
+372 EKLTNAFDIDEKVIA
-387 NIEKIENALKQLNNM
+387 NIEKIENALKQLNSM

-420 QLNLESKIKEYLNL
+420 QLNLENKIKEYLNL
-434 DKQINDAL
+434 DKQINDAF
-442 TKLSKAELNRSDD
+442 TKLSKAELNRSND

-482 GFNDEIREQIR
+482 GFNDETREQIR

-620 LIKSREKL
+620 LVKSKDKL
-628 EANRDD
+628 EASGD
-634 NTAQI
+634 NKTAQI
-639 LDKQIASWRE
+639 LEKQIVSWKE

-663 YDQVMEKVQSTVLKN
+663 YDQVMEKVQNTVLKN
-678 KNSIDT
+678 SNSIDT

-694 VNHDNAIRKVNEF
+694 VNHDNAVRKVNEF
-707 KTKTLSNLQEL
+707 KTKMLSNLQEL

-747 YLENVSNVDM
+747 YLENVSKVDM

-899 DLSQG
+899 DLSQD

-949 HAGNNFAISTGDV
+949 YAGNNFAISTGDV

-1040 YSDKQ
+1040 YSNKQ
-1045 KGEVKD
+1045 KGEIKD

-1104 NNGFTIGSAQREQER
+1104 NNGFTIGSAQRENER
-1119 YLNSIEGKWNTLKE
+1119 YLESIEGKWNTLKE

-1163 SAFKVLDQFNAVLP
+1163 SAFKVLDEFNAVLP

-1222 NYSTTNSGIQKL
+1222 NYSATNNGVQKL
-1234 ANNQTKLSKSTIKTS
+1234 STNQVKLSKSTTKTS

-1282 VAGGMKNVISSFTQ
+1282 VAGGMKNVISSFAQ

-1336 HKIAAEEA
+1336 HEIAAEKA

-1392 KNEIANIMPELVL
+1392 KNEIANIMPELVI

-1455 KAVKELESSYASM
+1455 KAAKELESSYTSM
-1468 NLALQGGGISANN
+1468 KLALQGGSITSNN

-1531 QEIQKKNLNDI
+1531 QEIQKKNLNEI

-1636 VEAGKWVEGLTQQF
+1636 VEVGKWVEGLNQQF

-1676 GDSIAINLKK
+1676 GDSLAINLKK
-1686 QFEELANFSDLIDSE
+1686 QFEELARFSDLIDSE

-1820 ENIEKFDEIT
+1820 ENIEKLDEIT
-1830 QKHNELDGKTTE
+1830 QKRDELNGSITESTHKVKTEGAEELEKTNEIHDGSNGKITE

-1961 TKEALGSLS
+1961 TKEALGNLS
-1970 AKNVNINTAQSAKN
+1970 SKDVNINTAQSAKN
-1984 LSGLIARVNEYKAAA
+1984 LSGLITRVNEYKAAA

-2029 SAASSTKPI
+2029 TAAGSTKTI
-2038 NFKTNATSIANQIKS
+2038 NFKTNATSVANQVKS
-2053 LASSVRS
+2053 LASAVKS
-2060 VPTSRTITFSMRQS
+2060 VPNGKTITYSIKTN
-2074 GSVPRIATQRSAY
+2074 GSVPKVSSPRSVFTMEGQGESLASVASYDATSVDSESLMSAR
-2087 ALSEVNPVSMMA
+2087 ASSSEM
-2099 DDIQAQTLSMQQMT
+2099 
-2113 RDGVAQPIGEPV
+2113 
-2125 SYSNPLVSPLAM
+2125 LVSN
-2137 ARALNPNNVIPMLD
+2137 NPIASPMLRKISSTD
-2151 KGVDAFKDLEDRI
+2151 AKNMFDYDVDIFKKLENSLKKI
-2164 KRIQNELDL
+2164 SNELDIIS
-2173 LGKKAEFAFGDEKI
+2173 KKSENAFGQEKI
-2187 GYLKQQIT
+2187 NYLQKQIELLKQQ
-2195 LLEEQQRLQ
+2195 QQLQ
-2204 NRISKDMA
+2204 HNLAEDMR
-2212 VQQNELK
+2212 VQQGAIK
-2219 YYLSQKGFTFN
+2219 DYLLNKGFTFDIEDN
-2230 SSGDV
+2230 ISNYSQ
-2235 TNSANKLLEMEKY
+2235 KLLAYEKH
-2248 VESLEKQVNNSKNE
+2248 LENVKKKADAAKDNDKLQAQ
-2262 KNESLKNKYES
+2262 YE
-2273 ARKEL
+2273 
-2278 EKTKNV
+2278 
-2284 LNEYTKNNA
+2284 
-2293 DGVKGATKEWYEL
+2293 ATKQDL
-2306 QQQINETRIEI
+2306 
-2317 IKAKDEMKHFKVDI
+2317 D
-2331 QIDKFES
+2331 
-2338 KIKKLSNSIN
+2338 KIKE
-2348 LLDKQID
+2348 
-2355 RAFGAKKATL
+2355 A
-2365 LNQRLEQLKQEQQQV
+2365 LNQYLSLTF
-2380 HNLANQYREKADIL
+2380 D
-2394 GKFLNSQGFI
+2394 
-2404 IQTDGTIGNFEHL
+2404 
-2417 EKLKDSGIYE
+2417 
-2427 EIKRQLEEYIDITQ
+2427 
-2441 NKIPGLQ
+2441 KIPDASK
-2448 EDWWDLMEAID
+2448 EWWDLQNSISDAREEI
-2459 ESRIAIL
+2459 EKINREQKLFITNNKL
-2466 EAKSEMENMILEIN
+2466 SE
-2480 VSKLENA
+2480 LENEY
-2487 LKKIRSE
+2487 KS
-2494 ISRLDKEINK
+2494 ISNTLD
-2504 AFGSKKEGLLNDKI
+2504 F
-2518 DKLKEEQNK
+2518 
-2527 INQLA
+2527 
-2532 NQYREAA
+2532 
-2539 KKIAQFLNSK
+2539 
-2549 GFIIHP
+2549 
-2555 DGSIGNPEFLLQF
+2555 
-2568 KDDPALMQYLK
+2568 
-2579 DQIDQYNKLQGQIAD
+2579 
-2594 LGDDWQGLQDD
+2594 
-2605 IYDTQEAIEE
+2605 
-2615 ARKELEKFIKEA
+2615 
-2627 KIDAL
+2627 
-2632 LDQFNDL
+2632 
-2639 AHRLD
+2639 
-2644 IIDKKLKHATGKDK
+2644 IDKKSEAFYG
-2658 LDLMSEKLEI
+2658 SEKISFLKEQVNLLE
-2668 IKQQQIELQKH
+2668 Q
-2679 WEFFNNQ
+2679 Q
-2686 KNTLQMELGQLGF
+2686 KNKLHEMANTYREQINIYKGELVNFGFAFDDLGNV
-2699 KFDND
+2699 KNIDEVLN
-2704 GDITNYVEQLEI
+2704 NLV
-2716 IANSSSDFEEVK
+2716 NSSDFEKAKDILQEYLDIQNDKLPQASK
-2728 EKLEEYFDLQNNRL
+2728 E
-2742 PDIES
+2742 
-2747 DWLDLENA
+2747 WWDLENA
-2755 YKDALKE
+2755 IKDAYKE
-2762 QLNTTKEIEEKITE
+2762 QLNITKEIEDKITE
-2776 IYKKQINDRIDAMNK
+2776 IYKKQIKDRIEAMNS
-2791 ETDEKVKN
+2791 ETDKKVEN
-2799 LKKQQEAYNK
+2799 LKKQKDAYNK
-2809 YREEANY
+2809 YREDVNY
-2816 KDEYEDKLSNIND
+2816 KDEYEEKLANIND
-2829 IQRQLDIAMRDT
+2829 IQKQLDIAMRDT
-2841 SLQGQKKVKELQK
+2841 SLQGKKKVQELQK
-2854 LLADAQKDLDKFTQ
+2854 LLADAQKELDKHTQ

-2874 VNDAFEA
+2874 INDAFDKEM
-2881 EADRITESNKNAI
+2881 DRIEEANKNAI

-2912 AISSGIFEGI
+2912 AISNGIFEGI
-2922 DGKVSSLQ
+2922 DGKVSGLQ

-2935 FAEST
+2935 FAEET

-2947 GTVIKSELIT
+2947 GAVIKSELIS
-2957 NLGIAMETFRD
+2957 NLDIAMSTFKD
-2968 LDNILKGLDLDKF
+2968 LGNIIKNLDLEKF
-2981 STLSN
+2981 STLSSGFN
-2986 TVKLDLSAANNV
+2986 VNMNAMPSMTSSA
-2998 SPAKSSNVEFNAPLI
+2998 SSIVLNAPMI
-3013 NIEGNVNKDVME
+3013 NIEGDVNKDVVE
-3025 DLKTYQ
+3025 DLKSFSDKLV
-3031 NQITKD
+3031 NDVINK
-3037 IIKQISSSIR
+3037 ISSSIR

>member
-1 MSEELR
+1 
-7 IEVDVKA
+7 
-14 NDDSAKKTLDGLIK
+14 
-28 EYTNKPLEFQV
+28 
-39 KLGKFDISGISSSI
+39 
-53 ARLTSDLNKLTN
+53 
-65 IEFNGLN
+65 
-72 KLETNLKN
+72 
-80 INKLMSQQNKISN
+80 
-93 NGVDVKSNAENGV
+93 
-106 KRLVGDQKES
+106 
-116 LKYLEELDQINKEMD
+116 
-131 NMLSQYN
+131 
-138 KNNEKAFKEF
+138 
-148 AKKNE
+148 
-153 DSLQYIDLLKNS
+153 
-165 SSDKAFRNVIKYKE
+165 
-179 QLDKLQKE
+179 
-187 FSSLGVQAV
+187 
-196 GQVSKVFE
+196 
-204 LDSGEMGRRT
+204 
-214 YNGGYEDIIGQS
+214 
-226 SERFERAV
+226 
-234 AEARKLSSKISTAK
+234 
-248 SNLKKNLD
+248 
-256 KISDDERDI
+256 
-265 INHIEKLNK
+265 
-274 NLIPV
+274 
-279 ESAENHAI
+279 
-287 ESQLKKMLE
+287 
-296 NYLSLD
+296 
-302 DLKDLDLN
+302 
-310 IPNDLFIAYERFIN
+310 
-324 NFKEIK
+324 
-330 QEYKSVFG
+330 
-338 ADEDFIKLNAF
+338 
-349 DGVQNVIDNLDKATN
+349 
-364 SINLDNLR
+364 
-372 EKLTSAFDIDEKVIA
+372 
-387 NIEKIENALKQLNNM
+387 
-402 SELTQ
+402 
-407 KSLFSEGVFKTGE
+407 
-420 QLNLESKIKEYLNL
+420 
-434 DKQINDAL
+434 
-442 TKLSKAELNRSDD
+442 
-455 VVASLNKEIDLLR
+455 
-468 QKQALTTL
+468 
-476 DLRSNG
+476 
-482 GFNDEIREQIR
+482 
-493 LQEELNKA
+493 
-501 ISQTQ
+501 
-506 QAEYKNSFIDKLHQ
+506 
-520 EAKKANEEFDEIRK
+520 
-534 QQEKI
+534 
-539 SSFEMPEVFDTKGIK
+539 
-554 SYVDYLDSAADGI
+554 
-567 KRILTQ
+567 
-573 NLGSPG
+573 
-579 RDITTTLYGDGTE
+579 
-592 VRKVVNNI
+592 
-600 EKSVNQLS
+600 
-608 TAYKQVDNEITR
+608 
-620 LIKSREKL
+620 
-628 EANRDD
+628 
-634 NTAQI
+634 
-639 LDKQIASWRE
+639 
-649 MQQGIENAAKSAKV
+649 
-663 YDQVMEKVQSTVLKN
+663 
-678 KNSIDT
+678 
-684 NKSQVEFKLD
+684 
-694 VNHDNAIRKVNEF
+694 
-707 KTKTLSNLQEL
+707 
-718 ERKYKGTQMFDQVVR
+718 
-733 EVEKFKTE
+733 
-741 LKGLDS
+741 
-747 YLENVSNVDM
+747 
-757 SHLSGEFRRIN
+757 
-768 QDLTQTKRDLSDMSN
+768 
-783 TMKSNFFDDL
+783 
-793 YDSMRTFT
+793 
-801 LGNIIGDA
+801 
-809 IQDGVS
+809 
-815 AIKDT
+815 
-820 IVNLDSA
+820 
-827 LRDMMKV
+827 
-834 APSSFQGTTEQLKA
+834 
-848 VKNDAVE
+848 
-855 VAKVVGQSSEDVI
+855 
-868 QGMAKALQ
+868 
-876 TGAKTMGDALEI
+876 
-888 AKASATFANVG
+888 
-899 DLSQG
+899 
-904 QADTYIA
+904 
-911 SIMSSYGG
+911 
-919 MTNALKPVR
+919 
-928 EEVQGMSKDYNNLTK
+928 
-943 FLDLAN
+943 
-949 HAGNNFAISTGDV
+949 
-962 GEALMRSGSVLSE
+962 
-975 FGVSMQDAIS
+975 
-985 MIVGANESVQDAE
+985 
-998 KVGTAIKTMATN
+998 
-1010 LGGVKAAAKDGS
+1010 
-1022 LEMNRTAKALQ
+1022 
-1033 TIAGIDI
+1033 
-1040 YSDKQ
+1040 
-1045 KGEVKD
+1045 
-1051 MMTIL
+1051 
-1056 KELNVVWDDLSEDKQ
+1056 
-1071 LAIAES
+1071 
-1077 IAGKNHINTLMA
+1077 MA

-1163 SAFKVLDQFNAVLP
+1163 SAFKVLDEFNAVLP
-1177 ATIGLITSLGQSFRV
+1177 ATIGLITSLGQSFKV
-1192 LSGNGSIELFGSGMI
+1192 LSGNGSVELFGSGI
-1207 NGIKSFNEALKGTTI
+1207 VDGIKSFNEALKGTTI
-1222 NYSTTNSGIQKL
+1222 SYSTTNNGLQKL
-1234 ANNQTKLSKSTIKTS
+1234 ANNQTKLSKSTTKTS
-1249 DSFKQYSLR
+1249 DAFKQYSLR
-1258 VGDASQ
+1258 VGDTSQ

-1273 TTLAKSQTK
+1273 TTLAKSQTQ
-1282 VAGGMKNVISSFTQ
+1282 VAGGMKNVISSFAQ

-1336 HKIAAEEA
+1336 HEIAAEKA

-1455 KAVKELESSYASM
+1455 KAAKELESSYTSM
-1468 NLALQGGGISANN
+1468 NLALQGGRISANN

-1521 ANLEEYYARE
+1521 SNLEEYYARE
-1531 QEIQKKNLNDI
+1531 QEIQKKNLNEI

-1676 GDSIAINLKK
+1676 GDSLAINLKK
-1686 QFEELANFSDLIDSE
+1686 QFEELARFSELIDSE

-1820 ENIEKFDEIT
+1820 ENIEKLDEIT

-1842 STHKINSEG
+1842 STHKTKTEGKEELEKSKETQESVNGKATESTHKINSEG
-1851 AEEVKN
+1851 AEEVKE
-1857 DIDEI
+1857 DINEI
-1862 NKGKKELEKPTNL
+1862 NEKKKELEQPTNL

-1936 PSTTITL
+1936 PSTTVTL

-1961 TKEALGSLS
+1961 TKEALGTLS
-1970 AKNVNINTAQSAKN
+1970 SKNVNINTAQSAKN
-1984 LSGLIARVNEYKAAA
+1984 LSGLITRVNQYKAAA
-1999 DNAKTATFN
+1999 DSAKTATFN

-2017 MSGLIAKINATN
+2017 MSGLIAKINSTN
-2029 SAASSTKPI
+2029 TAASSTKPI
-2038 NFKTNATSIANQIKS
+2038 NFKTNASSIASQIKS

-2087 ALSEVNPVSMMA
+2087 ALSEANPVSMMA
-2099 DDIQAQTLSMQQMT
+2099 DDIQVQTISMQQMT
-2113 RDGVAQPIGEPV
+2113 RDGIAQPISEPV
-2125 SYSNPLVSPLAM
+2125 SYSNPIVSPLAM
-2137 ARALNPNNVIPMLD
+2137 ARALKPNNVMPMLD

-2164 KRIQNELDL
+2164 KRLQTELDL

-2195 LLEEQQRLQ
+2195 LLEEQQRIQ
-2204 NRISKDMA
+2204 NQIGKDIA

-2219 YYLSQKGFTFN
+2219 YYLSKKGFTFN

-2248 VESLEKQVNNSKNE
+2248 VESLEKQVNNKSNE

-2278 EKTKNV
+2278 EKTKNA
-2284 LNEYTKNNA
+2284 LNEYTKNNSG
-2293 DGVKGATKEWYEL
+2293 GVKGSTKEWYEL
-2306 QQQINETRIEI
+2306 QQQINSTRMEI
-2317 IKAKDEMKHFKVDI
+2317 IQAGIEAKNF
-2331 QIDKFES
+2331 KFEIGA
-2338 KIKKLSNSIN
+2338 KKFEAEVKKLSNAIS
-2348 LLDKQID
+2348 LLDKQIEY
-2355 RAFGAKKATL
+2355 AFGSEKDRLFDKKIEL
-2365 LNQRLEQLKQEQQQV
+2365 LKKQQQEV
-2380 HNLANQYREKADIL
+2380 HNLANQYREQAKSI
-2394 GKFLNSQGFI
+2394 GEFLNQQGFI
-2404 IQTDGTIGNFEHL
+2404 IQSSDGSIGNIEHL
-2417 EKLKDSGIYE
+2417 EAFKDSGIYE
-2427 EIKRQLEEYIDITQ
+2427 EITKQLENYIELTQ
-2441 NKIPGLQ
+2441 NKIPSLQ
-2448 EDWWDLMEAID
+2448 EDWWDLRKAID
-2459 ESRIAIL
+2459 EARISTL
-2466 EAKSEMENMILEIN
+2466 KAKDEMSDMVLDIN
-2480 VSKLENA
+2480 ISKLDNA
-2487 LKKIRSE
+2487 LKKIRNE
-2494 ISRLDKEINK
+2494 ISRLEREIDK
-2504 AFGSKKEGLLNDKI
+2504 AFGSKKESLLKDKI
-2518 DKLKEEQNK
+2518 EQLKQEQDKLHQMANEYRKQREE
-2527 INQLA
+2527 IA
-2532 NQYREAA
+2532 N
-2539 KKIAQFLNSK
+2539 FLNSK

-2555 DGSIGNPEFLLQF
+2555 DGSIGNPEFILNF
-2568 KDDPALMQYLK
+2568 KADPALMQYL
-2579 DQIDQYNKLQGQIAD
+2579 QGLIDKHTS
-2594 LGDDWQGLQDD
+2594 LGDKISDLSQDWWGLQDS
-2605 IYDTQEAIEE
+2605 IEDTKDAIEE
-2615 ARKELEKFIKEA
+2615 ARKELEKFIEEA

-2632 LDQFNDL
+2632 LDKFNDL
-2639 AHRLD
+2639 SHRLD
-2644 IIDKKLKHATGKDK
+2644 LIDKKLKHAVGKDK
-2658 LDLMSEKLEI
+2658 LDLMAEKLEV

-2679 WEFFNNQ
+2679 WEFFNNK

-2699 KFDND
+2699 TFDAS
-2704 GDITNYVEQLEI
+2704 GDITNYVEQLENL
-2716 IANSSSDFEEVK
+2716 ANSSNNFEEVK
-2728 EKLEEYFDLQNNRL
+2728 EKLEEYFDLQNDRL

-2762 QLNTTKEIEEKITE
+2762 QLNTTKEIEDKITE
-2776 IYKKQINDRIDAMNK
+2776 MYKKQINDRIDAMNK

-2816 KDEYEDKLSNIND
+2816 KDEYEEKLSNIND

-2854 LLADAQKDLDKFTQ
+2854 LLADAQKELDKFTQ

-2874 VNDAFEA
+2874 INDMFEQ
-2881 EADRITESNKNAI
+2881 ESDRITEANKNAI
-2894 EQLEKEWSD
+2894 EALEKEWSD

-2922 DGKVSSLQ
+2922 DGKVSGLQ

-2935 FAEST
+2935 FAQET

-2957 NLGIAMETFRD
+2957 NLDIAMNTFKD
-2968 LDNILKGLDLDKF
+2968 LGNIIKNLDLEKF

-2986 TVKLDLSAANNV
+2986 TIKLDLQ
-2998 SPAKSSNVEFNAPLI
+2998 PAQFTPVTASSNVVLNAPMI
-3013 NIEGNVNKDVME
+3013 NVEGNVDKDVVE
-3025 DLKTYQ
+3025 DLKAYGDRL
-3031 NQITKD
+3031 TKD
-3037 IIKQISSSIR
+3037 IINKISSSIR

>member
-14 NDDSAKKTLDGLIK
+14 KDDSAKNTLDGLIK
-28 EYTNKPLEFQV
+28 EYNNKPLEFQV

-106 KRLVGDQKES
+106 KRLLGDQKES
-116 LKYLEELDQINKEMD
+116 LRHLEELDQISKEMD
-131 NMLSQYN
+131 SMLSQYN

-165 SSDKAFRNVIKYKE
+165 SSEKAFRNVIKYKE

-187 FSSLGVQAV
+187 FSSLGVQTV

-248 SNLKKNLD
+248 SNIKKNLD
-256 KISDDERDI
+256 KISDDEKEI
-265 INHIEKLNK
+265 IDHIENLSK

-279 ESAENHAI
+279 DSTENHAI
-287 ESQLKKMLE
+287 ESQLKQMLE

-310 IPNDLFIAYERFIN
+310 IPNDLFIAYERFIK
-324 NFKEIK
+324 NFKEMK

-349 DGVQNVIDNLDKATN
+349 DGVQNVIDNLEKATN
-364 SINLDNLR
+364 NINLDNLR
-372 EKLTSAFDIDEKVIA
+372 EKLTNAFDIDEKVIA
-387 NIEKIENALKQLNNM
+387 NIEKIENALKQLNSM

-420 QLNLESKIKEYLNL
+420 QLNLENKIKEYLNL
-434 DKQINDAL
+434 DKQINDAF
-442 TKLSKAELNRSDD
+442 TKLSKAELNRSND

-482 GFNDEIREQIR
+482 GFNDETREQIR

-620 LIKSREKL
+620 LVKSKDKL
-628 EANRDD
+628 EASGD
-634 NTAQI
+634 NKTAQI
-639 LDKQIASWRE
+639 LEKQIVSWKE

-663 YDQVMEKVQSTVLKN
+663 YDQVMEKVQNTVLKN
-678 KNSIDT
+678 SNSIDT

-694 VNHDNAIRKVNEF
+694 VNHDNAVRKVNEF
-707 KTKTLSNLQEL
+707 KTKMLSNLQEL

-747 YLENVSNVDM
+747 YLENVSKVDM

-1040 YSDKQ
+1040 YSNKQ
-1045 KGEVKD
+1045 KGEIKD

-1234 ANNQTKLSKSTIKTS
+1234 ANNQTKLSKSTTKTS

-1392 KNEIANIMPELVL
+1392 KNEIANIMPELVI

-1455 KAVKELESSYASM
+1455 KAAKELESSYTSM
-1468 NLALQGGGISANN
+1468 KLALQGGSITSNN

-1531 QEIQKKNLNDI
+1531 QEIQKKNLNEI

-1636 VEAGKWVEGLTQQF
+1636 VEVGKWVEGLNQQF

-1676 GDSIAINLKK
+1676 GDSLAINLKK
-1686 QFEELANFSDLIDSE
+1686 QFEELARFSDLIDSE

-1820 ENIEKFDEIT
+1820 ENIEKLDEIT
-1830 QKHNELDGKTTE
+1830 QKRDELNGSITESTHKVKTEGTEELEKTNEIHDGSNGKITE

-1961 TKEALGSLS
+1961 TKEALGNLS
-1970 AKNVNINTAQSAKN
+1970 SKDVNINTAQSAKN
-1984 LSGLIARVNEYKAAA
+1984 LSGLITRVNEYKAAA

-2029 SAASSTKPI
+2029 TAAGSTKTI
-2038 NFKTNATSIANQIKS
+2038 NFKTNATSVANQVKS
-2053 LASSVRS
+2053 LASAVKS
-2060 VPTSRTITFSMRQS
+2060 VPNGKTITYSIKTN
-2074 GSVPRIATQRSAY
+2074 GSVPKVSSPRSVFTMEGQGESLASVASYDATSVDSESLMSAR
-2087 ALSEVNPVSMMA
+2087 ASSSEM
-2099 DDIQAQTLSMQQMT
+2099 
-2113 RDGVAQPIGEPV
+2113 
-2125 SYSNPLVSPLAM
+2125 LVSA
-2137 ARALNPNNVIPMLD
+2137 NPIASPMLRKISSTD
-2151 KGVDAFKDLEDRI
+2151 AKNMFDYDVDIFKKLENSLKKI
-2164 KRIQNELDL
+2164 SNELDIIS
-2173 LGKKAEFAFGDEKI
+2173 KKSENAFGQEKI
-2187 GYLKQQIT
+2187 NYLQKQIELLKQQ
-2195 LLEEQQRLQ
+2195 QQLQ
-2204 NRISKDMA
+2204 HSLAEDMR
-2212 VQQNELK
+2212 VQQDVLK
-2219 YYLSQKGFTFN
+2219 NYLLGKGFTFDAEDN
-2230 SSGDV
+2230 ISNYSQ
-2235 TNSANKLLEMEKY
+2235 KLLAYEKY
-2248 VESLEKQVNNSKNE
+2248 VKSLENKANSNKDNDKIQAQYDGAKKDLDEIKNALNSYLDLTFSKIPNASKE
-2262 KNESLKNKYES
+2262 WWDMEESIKDCISEIEQLKISLKNIDASINIGKYEG
-2273 ARKEL
+2273 
-2278 EKTKNV
+2278 T
-2284 LNEYTKNNA
+2284 LNKVQRE
-2293 DGVKGATKEWYEL
+2293 
-2306 QQQINETRIEI
+2306 INRLDEDIE
-2317 IKAKDEMKHFKVDI
+2317 
-2331 QIDKFES
+2331 
-2338 KIKKLSNSIN
+2338 
-2348 LLDKQID
+2348 
-2355 RAFGAKKATL
+2355 RAFGKRKEELIQKKIEL
-2365 LNQRLEQLKQEQQQV
+2365 IRQEQQEL
-2380 HNLANQYREKADIL
+2380 HKLANSYRDQARTYGEYL
-2394 GKFLNSQGFI
+2394 SGFGFKFDSSGMITN
-2404 IQTDGTIGNFEHL
+2404 L
-2417 EKLKDSGIYE
+2417 ENIKNLTNDARYE
-2427 EIKRQLEEYIDITQ
+2427 VIKEALEEYINLTQ
-2441 NKIPGLQ
+2441 SKIPNLS
-2448 EDWWDLMEAID
+2448 EEWWDLQDSI
-2459 ESRIAIL
+2459 ES
-2466 EAKSEMENMILEIN
+2466 AK
-2480 VSKLENA
+2480 
-2487 LKKIRSE
+2487 
-2494 ISRLDKEINK
+2494 DK
-2504 AFGSKKEGLLNDKI
+2504 
-2518 DKLKEEQNK
+2518 
-2527 INQLA
+2527 
-2532 NQYREAA
+2532 
-2539 KKIAQFLNSK
+2539 
-2549 GFIIHP
+2549 
-2555 DGSIGNPEFLLQF
+2555 
-2568 KDDPALMQYLK
+2568 
-2579 DQIDQYNKLQGQIAD
+2579 
-2594 LGDDWQGLQDD
+2594 
-2605 IYDTQEAIEE
+2605 IEE
-2615 ARKELEKFIKEA
+2615 ARKELEKFLEEA
-2627 KIDAL
+2627 KIDVL
-2632 LDQFNDL
+2632 VDEFNDL
-2639 AHRLD
+2639 AHKIDL
-2644 IIDKKLKHATGKDK
+2644 IDKKLKHATGKDK
-2658 LDLMSEKLEI
+2658 LDLMSEKLEL
-2668 IKQQQIELQKH
+2668 IKKQQIEVQKH
-2679 WEFFNNQ
+2679 LEFYNS
-2686 KNTLQMELGQLGF
+2686 KKSSLQGYLGGLGF
-2699 KFDND
+2699 EFDSD
-2704 GDITNYVEQLEI
+2704 GDITNYVQQLEK

-2728 EKLEEYFDLQNNRL
+2728 EKLEEYFKIQNDEL
-2742 PDIES
+2742 PGLES
-2747 DWLDLENA
+2747 EWQDLENA
-2755 YKDALKE
+2755 YKDTLKE
-2762 QLNTTKEIEEKITE
+2762 QLETTQEIEKKITE
-2776 IYKKQINDRIDAMNK
+2776 IYKKQIEDRIDAMNK

-2799 LKKQQEAYNK
+2799 LKKQQDAYNQ
-2809 YREEANY
+2809 YRDEVDY
-2816 KDEYEDKLSNIND
+2816 KNEYEDKLSEIND
-2829 IQRQLDIAMRDT
+2829 IQRQLDIAMRDS

-2922 DGKVSSLQ
+2922 DGEISNLQ

-2968 LDNILKGLDLDKF
+2968 LDSILKGLNLDKF
-2981 STLSN
+2981 ATLSN
-2986 TVKLDLSAANNV
+2986 TVKLDLSAANV

-3013 NIEGNVNKDVME
+3013 NIEGNVNNDVME
-3025 DLKTYQ
+3025 NLKTYQ
-3031 NQITKD
+3031 DQITKD

>member
-14 NDDSAKKTLDGLIK
+14 KDDSAKNTLDGLIK
-28 EYTNKPLEFQV
+28 EYNNKPLEFQV

-106 KRLVGDQKES
+106 KRLLGDQKES
-116 LKYLEELDQINKEMD
+116 LRHLEELDQISKEMD
-131 NMLSQYN
+131 SMLSQYN

-165 SSDKAFRNVIKYKE
+165 SSEKAFRNVIKYKE

-187 FSSLGVQAV
+187 FSSLGVQTV

-248 SNLKKNLD
+248 SNIKKNLD
-256 KISDDERDI
+256 KISDDEKEI
-265 INHIEKLNK
+265 IDHIENLSK

-279 ESAENHAI
+279 DSTENHAI
-287 ESQLKKMLE
+287 ESQLKQMLE

-310 IPNDLFIAYERFIN
+310 IPNDLFIAYERFIK
-324 NFKEIK
+324 NFKEMK

-349 DGVQNVIDNLDKATN
+349 DGVQNVIDNLEKATN
-364 SINLDNLR
+364 NINLDNLR
-372 EKLTSAFDIDEKVIA
+372 EKLTNAFDIDEKVIA
-387 NIEKIENALKQLNNM
+387 NIEKIENALKQLNSM

-420 QLNLESKIKEYLNL
+420 QLNLENKIKEYLNL
-434 DKQINDAL
+434 DKQINDAF
-442 TKLSKAELNRSDD
+442 TKLSKAELNRSND

-482 GFNDEIREQIR
+482 GFNDETREQIR

-620 LIKSREKL
+620 LVKSKDKL
-628 EANRDD
+628 EASGD
-634 NTAQI
+634 NKTAQI
-639 LDKQIASWRE
+639 LEKQIVSWKE

-663 YDQVMEKVQSTVLKN
+663 YDQVMEKVQNTVLKN
-678 KNSIDT
+678 SNSIDT

-694 VNHDNAIRKVNEF
+694 VNHDNAVRKVNEF
-707 KTKTLSNLQEL
+707 KTKMLSNLQEL

-747 YLENVSNVDM
+747 YLENVSKVDM

-1040 YSDKQ
+1040 YSNKQ
-1045 KGEVKD
+1045 KGEIKD

-1163 SAFKVLDQFNAVLP
+1163 SALKVLDQFNAVLP

-1234 ANNQTKLSKSTIKTS
+1234 ANNQTKLSKSTTKTS

-1392 KNEIANIMPELVL
+1392 KNEIANIMPELVI

-1455 KAVKELESSYASM
+1455 KAAKELESSYTSM
-1468 NLALQGGGISANN
+1468 KLALQGGSITSNN

-1488 WGGEVSIKERTQKVI
+1488 WGGEISIKERTQKVI

-1531 QEIQKKNLNDI
+1531 QEIQKKNLNEI

-1636 VEAGKWVEGLTQQF
+1636 VEVGKWVEGLNQQF

-1676 GDSIAINLKK
+1676 GDSLAINLKK
-1686 QFEELANFSDLIDSE
+1686 QFEELARFSDLIDSE

-1736 ISDNKV
+1736 ISDNKA

-1820 ENIEKFDEIT
+1820 ENIEKLDEIT
-1830 QKHNELDGKTTE
+1830 QKRDELNGSITESTHKVKTEGTEELEKTNEIHDGSNGKITE

-1961 TKEALGSLS
+1961 TKEALGNLS
-1970 AKNVNINTAQSAKN
+1970 SKDVNINTAQSAKN
-1984 LSGLIARVNEYKAAA
+1984 LSGLITRVNEYKAAA

-2029 SAASSTKPI
+2029 TAAGSTKTI
-2038 NFKTNATSIANQIKS
+2038 NFKTNATSVANQVKS
-2053 LASSVRS
+2053 LASAVKS
-2060 VPTSRTITFSMRQS
+2060 VPNGKTITYSIKTN
-2074 GSVPRIATQRSAY
+2074 GSVPKVSSPRSVFTMEGQGESLASVASYDATSVDSESLMSAR
-2087 ALSEVNPVSMMA
+2087 ASSSEM
-2099 DDIQAQTLSMQQMT
+2099 
-2113 RDGVAQPIGEPV
+2113 
-2125 SYSNPLVSPLAM
+2125 LVSN
-2137 ARALNPNNVIPMLD
+2137 NPIASPMLRKISSTD
-2151 KGVDAFKDLEDRI
+2151 AKNMFDYDVDIFKKLENSLKKI
-2164 KRIQNELDL
+2164 SNELDIIS
-2173 LGKKAEFAFGDEKI
+2173 KKSENAFGQEKI
-2187 GYLKQQIT
+2187 NYLQKQIELLKQQ
-2195 LLEEQQRLQ
+2195 QQLQ
-2204 NRISKDMA
+2204 HSLAEDMR
-2212 VQQNELK
+2212 VQQDVLK
-2219 YYLSQKGFTFN
+2219 NYLLGKGFTFDAEDN
-2230 SSGDV
+2230 ISNYSQ
-2235 TNSANKLLEMEKY
+2235 KLLAYEKY
-2248 VESLEKQVNNSKNE
+2248 VKSLENKANSNKDNDKIQAQYDGAKKDLDEIKNALNSYLDLTFSKIPNASKE
-2262 KNESLKNKYES
+2262 WWDMEESIKDCISEIEQLKISLKNIDASINIGKYEG
-2273 ARKEL
+2273 
-2278 EKTKNV
+2278 T
-2284 LNEYTKNNA
+2284 LNKVQRE
-2293 DGVKGATKEWYEL
+2293 
-2306 QQQINETRIEI
+2306 INRLDEDIE
-2317 IKAKDEMKHFKVDI
+2317 
-2331 QIDKFES
+2331 
-2338 KIKKLSNSIN
+2338 
-2348 LLDKQID
+2348 
-2355 RAFGAKKATL
+2355 RAFGKRKEELIQKKIEL
-2365 LNQRLEQLKQEQQQV
+2365 IRQEQQEL
-2380 HNLANQYREKADIL
+2380 HKLANSYRDQARTYGEYL
-2394 GKFLNSQGFI
+2394 SGFGFKFDSSGMITN
-2404 IQTDGTIGNFEHL
+2404 L
-2417 EKLKDSGIYE
+2417 ENIKNLTNDARYE
-2427 EIKRQLEEYIDITQ
+2427 VIKEALEEYINLTQ
-2441 NKIPGLQ
+2441 SKIPNLS
-2448 EDWWDLMEAID
+2448 EEWWDLQDSI
-2459 ESRIAIL
+2459 ES
-2466 EAKSEMENMILEIN
+2466 AK
-2480 VSKLENA
+2480 
-2487 LKKIRSE
+2487 
-2494 ISRLDKEINK
+2494 DK
-2504 AFGSKKEGLLNDKI
+2504 
-2518 DKLKEEQNK
+2518 
-2527 INQLA
+2527 
-2532 NQYREAA
+2532 
-2539 KKIAQFLNSK
+2539 
-2549 GFIIHP
+2549 
-2555 DGSIGNPEFLLQF
+2555 
-2568 KDDPALMQYLK
+2568 
-2579 DQIDQYNKLQGQIAD
+2579 
-2594 LGDDWQGLQDD
+2594 
-2605 IYDTQEAIEE
+2605 IEE
-2615 ARKELEKFIKEA
+2615 ARKELEKFLEEA
-2627 KIDAL
+2627 KIDVL
-2632 LDQFNDL
+2632 VDEFNDL
-2639 AHRLD
+2639 AHKIDL
-2644 IIDKKLKHATGKDK
+2644 IDKKLKHATGKDK
-2658 LDLMSEKLEI
+2658 LDLMSEKLEL
-2668 IKQQQIELQKH
+2668 IKKQQIEVQKH
-2679 WEFFNNQ
+2679 LEFYNS
-2686 KNTLQMELGQLGF
+2686 KKSSLQGYLGGLGF
-2699 KFDND
+2699 EFDSD
-2704 GDITNYVEQLEI
+2704 GDITNYVQQLEK

-2728 EKLEEYFDLQNNRL
+2728 EKLEEYFKIQNDEL
-2742 PDIES
+2742 PGLES
-2747 DWLDLENA
+2747 EWQDLENA
-2755 YKDALKE
+2755 YKDTLKE
-2762 QLNTTKEIEEKITE
+2762 QLETTQEIEKKITE
-2776 IYKKQINDRIDAMNK
+2776 IYKKQIEDRIDAMNK

-2799 LKKQQEAYNK
+2799 LKKQQDAYNQ
-2809 YREEANY
+2809 YRDEVDY
-2816 KDEYEDKLSNIND
+2816 KNEYEDKLSEIND
-2829 IQRQLDIAMRDT
+2829 IQRQLDIAMRDS

-2922 DGKVSSLQ
+2922 DGEISNLQ

-2968 LDNILKGLDLDKF
+2968 LDSILKGLNLDKF
-2981 STLSN
+2981 ATLSN
-2986 TVKLDLSAANNV
+2986 TVKLDLSAANV

-3013 NIEGNVNKDVME
+3013 NIEGNVNNDVME
-3025 DLKTYQ
+3025 NLKTYQ
-3031 NQITKD
+3031 DQITKD

>member
-116 LKYLEELDQINKEMD
+116 LKYLEELDQISKEMD

-148 AKKNE
+148 AKRNE

-165 SSDKAFRNVIKYKE
+165 SSEKAFRNVIKYKE

-279 ESAENHAI
+279 ESTENHAI
-287 ESQLKKMLE
+287 ESQLKQMLE

-324 NFKEIK
+324 NLKEMK

-349 DGVQNVIDNLDKATN
+349 DGVQNVIDNLEKATN
-364 SINLDNLR
+364 NINLDNLR
-372 EKLTSAFDIDEKVIA
+372 EKLTNAFDIDEKVIA
-387 NIEKIENALKQLNNM
+387 NIEKIENALKQLNSM

-442 TKLSKAELNRSDD
+442 TKLSRAELNRSDD

-468 QKQALTTL
+468 QKQSLTTL
-476 DLRSNG
+476 DLRSNS
-482 GFNDEIREQIR
+482 GFNDKIREQVK
-493 LQEELNKA
+493 LQEQLNRA

-539 SSFEMPEVFDTKGIK
+539 SNFEMPEVFDTNGIK

-620 LIKSREKL
+620 LVKSKDKL
-628 EANRDD
+628 EASGD
-634 NTAQI
+634 NKTAQI
-639 LDKQIASWRE
+639 LEKQIVSWKE

-663 YDQVMEKVQSTVLKN
+663 YDQVMEKVQNTVLKN
-678 KNSIDT
+678 SNSIDA
-684 NKSQVEFKLD
+684 NRSQVEVRLD
-694 VNHDNAIRKVNEF
+694 VNHDNAVRKVNEF
-707 KTKTLSNLQEL
+707 KTKMLSNLQEL

-741 LKGLDS
+741 LRGLDS

-876 TGAKTMGDALEI
+876 TGVKTMGDALEI

-899 DLSQG
+899 DLSQD

-1040 YSDKQ
+1040 YSNKQ
-1045 KGEVKD
+1045 KGEIKD

-1192 LSGNGSIELFGSGMI
+1192 LSGNGSIGLFGSGMI
-1207 NGIKSFNEALKGTTI
+1207 NGIKSFNKALKGTTI
-1222 NYSTTNSGIQKL
+1222 NYSATNNGVQKL
-1234 ANNQTKLSKSTIKTS
+1234 STNQVKLSKSTTKTS

-1258 VGDASQ
+1258 VGDTSQ

-1273 TTLAKSQTK
+1273 TTLAKSQTQ
-1282 VAGGMKNVISSFTQ
+1282 VAGGMKNVISSFAQ

-1336 HKIAAEEA
+1336 HEIAAEKA

-1384 ELERFSEL
+1384 EIERFSEL

-1455 KAVKELESSYASM
+1455 KVAKELESSYTSM
-1468 NLALQGGGISANN
+1468 KLALQGGSITSNN

-1488 WGGEVSIKERTQKVI
+1488 WGGEASIKERTQKVI

-1531 QEIQKKNLNDI
+1531 QEIQKKNLNEI

-1548 KALQDDL
+1548 KDLQDDL

-1636 VEAGKWVEGLTQQF
+1636 VEAGKWVEGLNQQF

-1686 QFEELANFSDLIDSE
+1686 QFEELTRFSDLIDSE

-1820 ENIEKFDEIT
+1820 ENIEKLDEIT
-1830 QKHNELDGKTTE
+1830 QKRDELNGSITESTHKVKTEGTEELEKTNEMHDGSNGKITE

-1857 DIDEI
+1857 DIAEI
-1862 NKGKKELEKPTNL
+1862 NQSKKELEKPTNL

-1961 TKEALGSLS
+1961 TKEALGNLS
-1970 AKNVNINTAQSAKN
+1970 SKNVNINTAQSAKN
-1984 LSGLIARVNEYKAAA
+1984 LSGLITRVNEYKAAA

-2017 MSGLIAKINATN
+2017 MSGLISKINATN
-2029 SAASSTKPI
+2029 TAAGSTKTI
-2038 NFKTNATSIANQIKS
+2038 NFKTNATSVANQVKS
-2053 LASSVRS
+2053 LASAVKS
-2060 VPTSRTITFSMRQS
+2060 VPNGKTITYSIKTN
-2074 GSVPRIATQRSAY
+2074 GSVPKVSSPRSVFAMEGQGESLASVASYDATSVDSESLMSAR
-2087 ALSEVNPVSMMA
+2087 ASSSEMLVSANPVAS
-2099 DDIQAQTLSMQQMT
+2099 
-2113 RDGVAQPIGEPV
+2113 
-2125 SYSNPLVSPLAM
+2125 
-2137 ARALNPNNVIPMLD
+2137 PMLRKISSTD
-2151 KGVDAFKDLEDRI
+2151 AKNMFDYDVDIFKKLENSLKKI
-2164 KRIQNELDL
+2164 SNELDIIS
-2173 LGKKAEFAFGDEKI
+2173 KKSENAFGQEKI
-2187 GYLKQQIT
+2187 NYLQKQIELLKQQ
-2195 LLEEQQRLQ
+2195 QQLQ
-2204 NRISKDMA
+2204 HSLAEDMR
-2212 VQQNELK
+2212 VQQDVLK
-2219 YYLSQKGFTFN
+2219 KYLLGKGFTFDAEDN
-2230 SSGDV
+2230 ISNYSQ
-2235 TNSANKLLEMEKY
+2235 KLLAYEKY
-2248 VESLEKQVNNSKNE
+2248 VKSLENKANSNKNNDKIQAQYDGAKKDLDEIKNALNSYLDLTFSKIPNASKE
-2262 KNESLKNKYES
+2262 WWDMEESIKDCVSEIEQLKISLKNIDASINIGKYEG
-2273 ARKEL
+2273 
-2278 EKTKNV
+2278 T
-2284 LNEYTKNNA
+2284 LNKVQRE
-2293 DGVKGATKEWYEL
+2293 
-2306 QQQINETRIEI
+2306 INRLDEDIE
-2317 IKAKDEMKHFKVDI
+2317 
-2331 QIDKFES
+2331 
-2338 KIKKLSNSIN
+2338 
-2348 LLDKQID
+2348 
-2355 RAFGAKKATL
+2355 RAFGKRKEELIQKKIEL
-2365 LNQRLEQLKQEQQQV
+2365 IRQEQQEL
-2380 HNLANQYREKADIL
+2380 HKLANSYRDQARTYGEYL
-2394 GKFLNSQGFI
+2394 SGFGFKFDSSGMITN
-2404 IQTDGTIGNFEHL
+2404 L
-2417 EKLKDSGIYE
+2417 ENIKNLTNDARYE
-2427 EIKRQLEEYIDITQ
+2427 VIKEALEEYINLTQ
-2441 NKIPGLQ
+2441 SKIPNLS
-2448 EDWWDLMEAID
+2448 EEWWDLQDSI
-2459 ESRIAIL
+2459 ES
-2466 EAKSEMENMILEIN
+2466 
-2480 VSKLENA
+2480 SK
-2487 LKKIRSE
+2487 
-2494 ISRLDKEINK
+2494 DK
-2504 AFGSKKEGLLNDKI
+2504 
-2518 DKLKEEQNK
+2518 
-2527 INQLA
+2527 
-2532 NQYREAA
+2532 
-2539 KKIAQFLNSK
+2539 
-2549 GFIIHP
+2549 
-2555 DGSIGNPEFLLQF
+2555 
-2568 KDDPALMQYLK
+2568 
-2579 DQIDQYNKLQGQIAD
+2579 
-2594 LGDDWQGLQDD
+2594 
-2605 IYDTQEAIEE
+2605 IEE

-2716 IANSSSDFEEVK
+2716 LANSSSDFEEVK

-2762 QLNTTKEIEEKITE
+2762 QLNTTKEIEDKITE
-2776 IYKKQINDRIDAMNK
+2776 MYKKQINDRIDAMNK

-2854 LLADAQKDLDKFTQ
+2854 LLADAQKDLDKLTQ

-2881 EADRITESNKNAI
+2881 ETDRITESNKNTI

-2922 DGKVSSLQ
+2922 DGEISNLQ

-2957 NLGIAMETFRD
+2957 NLGIAMEAFRD

-2981 STLSN
+2981 ATLSN
-2986 TVKLDLSAANNV
+2986 TVKLDLSAANV

-3013 NIEGNVNKDVME
+3013 NIEGNVNNDVME

-3031 NQITKD
+3031 DQLTKD

>member
-14 NDDSAKKTLDGLIK
+14 KDDSAKNTLDGLIK
-28 EYTNKPLEFQV
+28 EYNNKPLEFQV

-106 KRLVGDQKES
+106 KRLLGDQKES
-116 LKYLEELDQINKEMD
+116 LRHLEELDQISKEMD
-131 NMLSQYN
+131 SMLSQYN

-165 SSDKAFRNVIKYKE
+165 SSEKAFRNVIKYKE

-279 ESAENHAI
+279 ESTENHAI
-287 ESQLKKMLE
+287 ESQLKQMLE

-324 NFKEIK
+324 NLKEMK

-349 DGVQNVIDNLDKATN
+349 DGVQNVIDNLEKATN
-364 SINLDNLR
+364 NINLDNLR
-372 EKLTSAFDIDEKVIA
+372 EKLTNAFDIDEKVIA
-387 NIEKIENALKQLNNM
+387 NIEKIENALKQLNSM

-442 TKLSKAELNRSDD
+442 TKLSRAELNRSDD

-468 QKQALTTL
+468 QKQSLTTL
-476 DLRSNG
+476 DLRSNS
-482 GFNDEIREQIR
+482 GFNDEIREQVK
-493 LQEELNKA
+493 LQEQLNRA

-539 SSFEMPEVFDTKGIK
+539 SNFEMPEVFDTNGIK

-620 LIKSREKL
+620 LVKSKDKL
-628 EANRDD
+628 EASGD
-634 NTAQI
+634 NKTAQI
-639 LDKQIASWRE
+639 LEKQIVSWKE

-663 YDQVMEKVQSTVLKN
+663 YDQVMEKVQNTVLKN
-678 KNSIDT
+678 SNSIDA
-684 NKSQVEFKLD
+684 NRSQVEVRLD
-694 VNHDNAIRKVNEF
+694 VNHDNAVRKVNEF
-707 KTKTLSNLQEL
+707 KTKMLSNLQEL

-741 LKGLDS
+741 LRGLDS

-1040 YSDKQ
+1040 YSNKQ
-1045 KGEVKD
+1045 KGEIKD

-1089 MMGNWETVLQYQEDY
+1089 VMGNWETVLQYQEDY

-1234 ANNQTKLSKSTIKTS
+1234 ANNQTKLSKSTTKTS

-1392 KNEIANIMPELVL
+1392 KNEIANIMPELVI

-1455 KAVKELESSYASM
+1455 KAAKELESSYTSM
-1468 NLALQGGGISANN
+1468 KLALQGGSITSNN

-1531 QEIQKKNLNDI
+1531 QEIQKKNLNEI

-1636 VEAGKWVEGLTQQF
+1636 VEAGKWVEGLNQQF

-1676 GDSIAINLKK
+1676 GDSLAINLKK
-1686 QFEELANFSDLIDSE
+1686 QFEELARFSDLIDSE

-1820 ENIEKFDEIT
+1820 ENIEKLDEIT
-1830 QKHNELDGKTTE
+1830 QKRDELNGSITESTHKVKTEGTEELEKTNEIHDGSNGKITE

-1961 TKEALGSLS
+1961 TKEALGNLS
-1970 AKNVNINTAQSAKN
+1970 SKNVNINTAQSAKN
-1984 LSGLIARVNEYKAAA
+1984 LSGLITRVNEYKAAA

-2017 MSGLIAKINATN
+2017 MSGLISKINATN
-2029 SAASSTKPI
+2029 TAAGSTKTI
-2038 NFKTNATSIANQIKS
+2038 NFKTNATSVANQVKS
-2053 LASSVRS
+2053 LASAVKS
-2060 VPTSRTITFSMRQS
+2060 VPNGKTITYSIKTN
-2074 GSVPRIATQRSAY
+2074 GSVPKVSSPRSVFAMEGQGESLASVASYDATSVDSESLMSAR
-2087 ALSEVNPVSMMA
+2087 ASSSEMLVSANPVAS
-2099 DDIQAQTLSMQQMT
+2099 
-2113 RDGVAQPIGEPV
+2113 
-2125 SYSNPLVSPLAM
+2125 
-2137 ARALNPNNVIPMLD
+2137 PMLRKISSTD
-2151 KGVDAFKDLEDRI
+2151 AKNMFDYDVDIFKKLENSLKKI
-2164 KRIQNELDL
+2164 SNELDIIS
-2173 LGKKAEFAFGDEKI
+2173 KKSENAFGQEKI
-2187 GYLKQQIT
+2187 NYLQKQIELLKQQ
-2195 LLEEQQRLQ
+2195 QQLQ
-2204 NRISKDMA
+2204 HSLAEDMR
-2212 VQQNELK
+2212 VQQDVLK
-2219 YYLSQKGFTFN
+2219 KYLLGKGFTFDAEDN
-2230 SSGDV
+2230 ISNYSQ
-2235 TNSANKLLEMEKY
+2235 KLLAYEKY
-2248 VESLEKQVNNSKNE
+2248 VKSLENKANSNKNNDKIQAQYDGAKKDLDEIKNALNSYLDLTFSKIPNASKE
-2262 KNESLKNKYES
+2262 WWDMEESIKDCVSEIEQLKISLKNIDASINIGKYEG
-2273 ARKEL
+2273 
-2278 EKTKNV
+2278 T
-2284 LNEYTKNNA
+2284 LNKVQRE
-2293 DGVKGATKEWYEL
+2293 
-2306 QQQINETRIEI
+2306 INRLDEDIE
-2317 IKAKDEMKHFKVDI
+2317 
-2331 QIDKFES
+2331 
-2338 KIKKLSNSIN
+2338 
-2348 LLDKQID
+2348 
-2355 RAFGAKKATL
+2355 RAFGKRKEELIQKKIEL
-2365 LNQRLEQLKQEQQQV
+2365 IRQEQQEL
-2380 HNLANQYREKADIL
+2380 HKLANSYRDQARTYGEYL
-2394 GKFLNSQGFI
+2394 SGFGFKFDSSGMITN
-2404 IQTDGTIGNFEHL
+2404 L
-2417 EKLKDSGIYE
+2417 ENIKNLTNDARYE
-2427 EIKRQLEEYIDITQ
+2427 VIKEALEEYINLTQ
-2441 NKIPGLQ
+2441 SKIPNLS
-2448 EDWWDLMEAID
+2448 EEWWDLQDSI
-2459 ESRIAIL
+2459 ES
-2466 EAKSEMENMILEIN
+2466 
-2480 VSKLENA
+2480 SK
-2487 LKKIRSE
+2487 
-2494 ISRLDKEINK
+2494 DK
-2504 AFGSKKEGLLNDKI
+2504 
-2518 DKLKEEQNK
+2518 
-2527 INQLA
+2527 
-2532 NQYREAA
+2532 
-2539 KKIAQFLNSK
+2539 
-2549 GFIIHP
+2549 
-2555 DGSIGNPEFLLQF
+2555 
-2568 KDDPALMQYLK
+2568 
-2579 DQIDQYNKLQGQIAD
+2579 
-2594 LGDDWQGLQDD
+2594 
-2605 IYDTQEAIEE
+2605 IEE

-2716 IANSSSDFEEVK
+2716 LANSSSDFEEVK

-2762 QLNTTKEIEEKITE
+2762 QLNTTKEIEDKITE
-2776 IYKKQINDRIDAMNK
+2776 MYKKQINDRIDAMNK

-2854 LLADAQKDLDKFTQ
+2854 LLADAQKDLDKLTQ

-2881 EADRITESNKNAI
+2881 ETDRITESNKNTI

-2922 DGKVSSLQ
+2922 DGEISNLQ

-2957 NLGIAMETFRD
+2957 NLGIAMEAFRD

-2981 STLSN
+2981 ATLSN
-2986 TVKLDLSAANNV
+2986 TVKLDLSAANV

-3013 NIEGNVNKDVME
+3013 NIEGNVNNDVME

-3031 NQITKD
+3031 DQLTKD

>member
-116 LKYLEELDQINKEMD
+116 LKYLEELDQISKEMD

-148 AKKNE
+148 AKRNE

-165 SSDKAFRNVIKYKE
+165 SSEKAFRNVIKYKE

-279 ESAENHAI
+279 ESTENHAI
-287 ESQLKKMLE
+287 ESQLKQMLE

-324 NFKEIK
+324 NLKEMK

-349 DGVQNVIDNLDKATN
+349 DGVQNVIDNLEKATN
-364 SINLDNLR
+364 NINLDNLR
-372 EKLTSAFDIDEKVIA
+372 EKLTNAFDIDEKVIA
-387 NIEKIENALKQLNNM
+387 NIEKIENALKQLNSM

-442 TKLSKAELNRSDD
+442 TKLSRAELNRSDD

-468 QKQALTTL
+468 QKQSLTTL
-476 DLRSNG
+476 DLRSNS
-482 GFNDEIREQIR
+482 GFNDEIREQVK
-493 LQEELNKA
+493 LQEQLNRA

-539 SSFEMPEVFDTKGIK
+539 SNFEMPEVFDTNGIK

-620 LIKSREKL
+620 LVKSKDKL
-628 EANRDD
+628 EASGD
-634 NTAQI
+634 NKTAQI
-639 LDKQIASWRE
+639 LEKQIVSWKE

-663 YDQVMEKVQSTVLKN
+663 YDQVMEKVQNTVLKN
-678 KNSIDT
+678 SNSIDA
-684 NKSQVEFKLD
+684 NRSQVEVRLD
-694 VNHDNAIRKVNEF
+694 VNHDNAVRKVNEF
-707 KTKTLSNLQEL
+707 KTKMLSNLQEL

-741 LKGLDS
+741 LRGLDS

-876 TGAKTMGDALEI
+876 TGVKTMGDALEI

-899 DLSQG
+899 DLSQD

-1040 YSDKQ
+1040 YSNKQ
-1045 KGEVKD
+1045 KGEIKD

-1192 LSGNGSIELFGSGMI
+1192 LSGNGSIGLFGSGMI
-1207 NGIKSFNEALKGTTI
+1207 NGIKSFNKALKGTTI
-1222 NYSTTNSGIQKL
+1222 NYSATNNGVQKL
-1234 ANNQTKLSKSTIKTS
+1234 STNQVKLSKSTTKTS

-1258 VGDASQ
+1258 VGDTSQ

-1273 TTLAKSQTK
+1273 TTLAKSQTQ
-1282 VAGGMKNVISSFTQ
+1282 VAGGMKNVISSFAQ

-1336 HKIAAEEA
+1336 HEIAAEKA

-1384 ELERFSEL
+1384 EIERFSEL

-1455 KAVKELESSYASM
+1455 KVAKELESSYTSM
-1468 NLALQGGGISANN
+1468 KLALQGGSITSNN

-1488 WGGEVSIKERTQKVI
+1488 WGGEASIKERTQKVI

-1531 QEIQKKNLNDI
+1531 QEIQKKNLNEI

-1548 KALQDDL
+1548 KDLQDDL

-1636 VEAGKWVEGLTQQF
+1636 VEAGKWVEGLNQQF

-1686 QFEELANFSDLIDSE
+1686 QFEELTRFSDLIDSE

-1820 ENIEKFDEIT
+1820 ENIEKLDEIT
-1830 QKHNELDGKTTE
+1830 QKRDELNGSITESTHKVKTEGTEELEKTNEIHDGSNGKITE

-1961 TKEALGSLS
+1961 TKEALGNLS
-1970 AKNVNINTAQSAKN
+1970 SKNVNINTAQSAKN
-1984 LSGLIARVNEYKAAA
+1984 LSGLITRVNEYKAAA

-2017 MSGLIAKINATN
+2017 MSGLISKINATN
-2029 SAASSTKPI
+2029 TAAGSTKTI
-2038 NFKTNATSIANQIKS
+2038 NFKTNATSVANQVKS
-2053 LASSVRS
+2053 LASAVKS
-2060 VPTSRTITFSMRQS
+2060 VPNGKTITYSIKTN
-2074 GSVPRIATQRSAY
+2074 GSVPKVSSPRSVFAMEGQGESLASVASYDATSVDSESLMSAR
-2087 ALSEVNPVSMMA
+2087 ASSSEMLVSANPVAS
-2099 DDIQAQTLSMQQMT
+2099 
-2113 RDGVAQPIGEPV
+2113 
-2125 SYSNPLVSPLAM
+2125 
-2137 ARALNPNNVIPMLD
+2137 PMLRKISSTD
-2151 KGVDAFKDLEDRI
+2151 AKNMFDYDVDIFKKLENSLKKI
-2164 KRIQNELDL
+2164 SNELDIIS
-2173 LGKKAEFAFGDEKI
+2173 KKSENAFGQEKI
-2187 GYLKQQIT
+2187 NYLQKQIELLKQQ
-2195 LLEEQQRLQ
+2195 QQLQ
-2204 NRISKDMA
+2204 HSLAEDMR
-2212 VQQNELK
+2212 VQQDVLK
-2219 YYLSQKGFTFN
+2219 KYLLGKGFTFDAEDN
-2230 SSGDV
+2230 ISNYSQ
-2235 TNSANKLLEMEKY
+2235 KLLAYEKY
-2248 VESLEKQVNNSKNE
+2248 VKSLENKANSNKNNDKIQAQYDGAKKDLDEIKNALNSYLDLTFSKIPNASKE
-2262 KNESLKNKYES
+2262 WWDMEESIKDCVSEIEQLKISLKNIDASINIGKYEG
-2273 ARKEL
+2273 
-2278 EKTKNV
+2278 T
-2284 LNEYTKNNA
+2284 LNKVQRE
-2293 DGVKGATKEWYEL
+2293 
-2306 QQQINETRIEI
+2306 INRLDEDIE
-2317 IKAKDEMKHFKVDI
+2317 
-2331 QIDKFES
+2331 
-2338 KIKKLSNSIN
+2338 
-2348 LLDKQID
+2348 
-2355 RAFGAKKATL
+2355 RAFGKRKEELIQKKIEL
-2365 LNQRLEQLKQEQQQV
+2365 IRQEQQEL
-2380 HNLANQYREKADIL
+2380 HKLANSYRDQARTYGEYL
-2394 GKFLNSQGFI
+2394 SGFGFKFDSSGMITN
-2404 IQTDGTIGNFEHL
+2404 L
-2417 EKLKDSGIYE
+2417 ENIKNLTNDARYE
-2427 EIKRQLEEYIDITQ
+2427 VIKEALEEYINLTQ
-2441 NKIPGLQ
+2441 SKIPNLS
-2448 EDWWDLMEAID
+2448 EEWWDLQDSI
-2459 ESRIAIL
+2459 ES
-2466 EAKSEMENMILEIN
+2466 
-2480 VSKLENA
+2480 SK
-2487 LKKIRSE
+2487 
-2494 ISRLDKEINK
+2494 DK
-2504 AFGSKKEGLLNDKI
+2504 
-2518 DKLKEEQNK
+2518 
-2527 INQLA
+2527 
-2532 NQYREAA
+2532 
-2539 KKIAQFLNSK
+2539 
-2549 GFIIHP
+2549 
-2555 DGSIGNPEFLLQF
+2555 
-2568 KDDPALMQYLK
+2568 
-2579 DQIDQYNKLQGQIAD
+2579 
-2594 LGDDWQGLQDD
+2594 
-2605 IYDTQEAIEE
+2605 IEE

-2716 IANSSSDFEEVK
+2716 LANSSSDFEEVK

-2762 QLNTTKEIEEKITE
+2762 QLNTTKEIEDKITE
-2776 IYKKQINDRIDAMNK
+2776 MYKKQINDRIDAMNK

-2854 LLADAQKDLDKFTQ
+2854 LLADAQKDLDKLTQ

-2881 EADRITESNKNAI
+2881 ETDRITESNKNTI

-2922 DGKVSSLQ
+2922 DGEISNLQ

-2957 NLGIAMETFRD
+2957 NLGIAMEAFRD

-2981 STLSN
+2981 ATLSN
-2986 TVKLDLSAANNV
+2986 TVKLDLSAANV

-3013 NIEGNVNKDVME
+3013 NIEGNVNNDVME

-3031 NQITKD
+3031 DQLTKD